1 MLTNNSVQAEADKN
15 QSLVIRLPR
24 TLSYL
29 ETWGFGLTGHVG
41 WIGTA
46 PIIHAALG
54 PKAILVW
61 LFGTIISFLLNLQ
74 VQSLGRHWPDVAGGT
89 PNYTTRLLK
98 NFPGLG
104 RYVALGYFFSWAA
117 APALYAIIL
126 TNLIKVNFET
136 LGISCPETLLK
147 VVFTAIPFIVAFSG
161 SRALALLHL
170 FFVFPAILLL
180 LLFCI
185 QGVIWLGFSTASLEF
200 TPTSTH
206 SLSFE
211 EWAKWFFLA
220 SYSIYACETTSS
232 FVADSHHPYKTLRF
246 LTVAAWLI
254 PPVFLGASWVLM
266 CSAPNPTI
274 GDDAFLNM
282 VAASKPFWG
291 ENASFLVTLLITVS
305 CLLSSAT
312 AVSNSPR
319 ILYQLA
325 LDRQLSPIFALVS
338 RQGVLGPAILIT
350 FLLSLL
356 CLNLGNVSQL
366 VTVAGTC
373 YLVSIMGLH
382 LGLWLCRGK
391 PQVLWPWWSLGF
403 FFVEAVV
410 LIVGGL
416 AWNWRDFLVGLL
428 LPIVLMIGDVALR
441 RLRFAPLHL
450 EWWTQRYYTRPNK
463 NNSDFLVLQ
472 VVVLVSLICITATS
486 SWVIR
491 NLLDR
496 VSNNPQNS
504 LLAIL
509 LVTLSFI
516 GVAIACWTTLPQ
528 IVAID
533 EARKQAKNLFI
544 TTLDTVP
551 DTVLVLD
558 ENGRIC
564 QTNAAA
570 EELFQTTVQQL
581 LGKKLNQLLICYRGK
596 PEEWSIRTEQTLKIN
611 QGLRIVEATISQPF
625 NAQQREYVVIVR
637 DITKRKLVEEEL
649 VQYRYQLEQMVLERT
664 IELIRVN
671 QQLEQDIIKRQQ
683 AQEQLLHNSLH
694 DGLTGLPNQRLFM
707 ERVQRAIERTKH
719 QPKNYLFAVLFL
731 DLDRFK
737 VVNDS
742 LGHLLGNQLLIAIS
756 HRLKSVLRVVDIV
769 ARFGGDEFTILIE
782 EIEDIST
789 AIQVAERIKKVLA
802 LPFQLN
808 EHRVFTNVS
817 IGIALSKADYEQ
829 AAQILRDADVAMY
842 CAKALGKARYEVFD
856 PKMHEGASLL
866 LELETALRHALIKQE
881 EFRLDYQPIV
891 SLTTGK
897 ITGFEALIR
906 WYHPERGLISPQDFI
921 PLAEETGM
929 IVSIGQWVLYEACH
943 QMHTWHQKFP
953 TSLPLTISVNFSGKQ
968 ITQPDVFKQVK
979 HILQETGLKPYSL
992 KLEITE
998 TFLMDNFELA
1008 TTVLSQL
1015 TELNVEMHMD
1025 DFGTG
1030 YSSLSYIH
1038 RLPIKTLKIDRSF
1051 VTNIGSR
1058 GENLEIVRAIV
1069 TLAHNLNMSVTAE
1082 GIETVDQLA
1091 QLKALQCDYGQG
1103 YFFLPPMESAEVEIL
1118 LAANLC
1124 NKNFLKR

>member
-1 MLTNNSVQAEADKN
+1 MLTNNSVQVEKN
-15 QSLVIRLPR
+15 QHLVIRLPR

-61 LFGTIISFLLNLQ
+61 FFGAIVSFLLNLQ

-98 NFPGLG
+98 DFPGLG

-126 TNLIKVNFET
+126 TNLIKVNFEP

-147 VVFTAIPFIVAFSG
+147 VVFTTVPFIVAFSG

-180 LLFCI
+180 FLFCT
-185 QGVIWLGFSTASLEF
+185 QGIVWLAFSTASF
-200 TPTSTH
+200 KFIPTSTD
-206 SLSFE
+206 SLSFQ

-232 FVADSHHPYKTLRF
+232 FVADSRHPYKTLRF
-246 LTVAAWLI
+246 LSVAAWLI

-266 CSAPNPTI
+266 CSAPDPTM
-274 GDDAFLNM
+274 GDDAFLNL

-325 LDRQLSPIFALVS
+325 LDKQLSPIFALVS
-338 RQGVLGPAILIT
+338 RQSVLGPAILLT
-350 FLLSLL
+350 FLISLL
-356 CLNLGNVSQL
+356 CLNLGNISQL

-382 LGLWLCRGK
+382 LGLWLCRDK
-391 PQVLWPWWSLGF
+391 PQVLWPWWSLSF

-428 LPIVLMIGDVALR
+428 LPIVLNLGDVALR
-441 RLRFAPLHL
+441 RLSFAPLQP
-450 EWWTQRYYTRPNK
+450 EWWAQLYNARTSKK
-463 NNSDFLVLQ
+463 NADFVVLQ
-472 VVVLVSLICITATS
+472 VIVLVSLICISVTS
-486 SWVIR
+486 SWILR
-491 NLLDR
+491 NLLDKF
-496 VSNNPQNS
+496 SNTPQNS

-509 LVTLSFI
+509 LVTLSFA

-558 ENGRIC
+558 ENGTIC

-570 EELFQTTVQQL
+570 EELFQTNIQQL
-581 LGKKLNQLLICYRGK
+581 LGQKLNQLLICYRGK
-596 PEEWSIRTEQTLKIN
+596 PEQWSIRSEQTLKIN
-611 QGLRIVEATISQPF
+611 QGIRIVESTISQPF
-625 NAQQREYVVIVR
+625 NSQLREYVVIVR
-637 DITKRKLVEEEL
+637 DITTRKLVEEEL

-664 IELIRVN
+664 IELIKVN

-707 ERVQRAIERTKH
+707 ERVQRAIECTKEH
-719 QPKNYLFAVLFL
+719 NNYLFAVLFL

-756 HRLKSVLRVVDIV
+756 HRLKTVLRVGDIV

-808 EHRVFTNVS
+808 EHRVFTNAS

-856 PKMHEGASLL
+856 QKMHEGAALL
-866 LELETALRHALIKQE
+866 LDLETALRNALLKQE
-881 EFRLDYQPIV
+881 EFHLDYQPIV
-891 SLTTGK
+891 SLITGK
-897 ITGFEALIR
+897 IIGFEALIR
-906 WYHPERGLISPQDFI
+906 WYHPERGFISPQDFI

-929 IVSIGQWVLYEACH
+929 IVSIGQWVLYEACQ
-943 QMHTWHQKFP
+943 QMHAWHKQFP
-953 TSLPLTISVNFSGKQ
+953 TSRPLTISVNFSGKQ

-979 HILQETGLKPYSL
+979 DILQQTGLEPCCL

-998 TFLMDNFELA
+998 SLLMDNFELA
-1008 TTVLSQL
+1008 NTVLSQL
-1015 TELNVEMHMD
+1015 TALNVELHMD

-1030 YSSLSYIH
+1030 YSSLSYLH
-1038 RLPIKTLKIDRSF
+1038 RLPIKTIKIDRSF
-1051 VTNIGSR
+1051 VTTIGSQ
-1058 GENLEIVRAIV
+1058 GENLEIIRAIV
-1069 TLAHNLNMSVTAE
+1069 TLAHSLNMSVTAE
-1082 GIETVDQLA
+1082 GIETVEQLA

-1103 YFFLPPMESAEVEIL
+1103 YFFLPPMKSAEVEIV
-1118 LAANLC
+1118 LAAQVGS
-1124 NKNFLKR
+1124 KDFLKT

>member
-1 MLTNNSVQAEADKN
+1 MLTNNSLQSDKN
-15 QSLVIRLPR
+15 QHLLIRLPR

-54 PKAILVW
+54 SKAILVW
-61 LFGTIISFLLNLQ
+61 FFGTIISFILNLQ

-126 TNLIKVNFET
+126 TNLIKGNFDQ
-136 LGISCPETLLK
+136 LGISCPEILLK
-147 VVFTAIPFIVAFSG
+147 IAFTAIPFIVAFSG

-180 LLFCI
+180 LLFCT
-185 QGVIWLGFSTASLEF
+185 QGVIWLASSTASFKFIL
-200 TPTSTH
+200 TSTD

-232 FVADSHHPYKTLRF
+232 FVADSRHPYKTLRF
-246 LTVAAWLI
+246 LSVAAWLI
-254 PPVFLGASWVLM
+254 PPVFLGGSWVLM
-266 CSAPNPTI
+266 CSVQNPTI
-274 GDDAFLNM
+274 GDDAFLIL

-291 ENASFLVTLLITVS
+291 EHAPFLVTLLITVS

-325 LDRQLSPIFALVS
+325 LDRQLSPIFAVVS
-338 RQGVLGPAILIT
+338 RQGVLGPAILVT

-356 CLNLGNVSQL
+356 CLNLGNIPQL

-373 YLVSIMGLH
+373 YLMSIMGLH
-382 LGLWLCRGK
+382 LGLWLCRDK
-391 PQVLWPWWSLGF
+391 SQVLWPWWSLGF

-416 AWNWRDFLVGLL
+416 AWNWKDFSMGLL
-428 LPIVLMIGDVALR
+428 LPIVLIIADVALR
-441 RLRFAPLHL
+441 RLRFAPLHP
-450 EWWTQRYYTRPNK
+450 EWWTQRYDTK
-463 NNSDFLVLQ
+463 FSQNNPDFVVLQ
-472 VVVLVSLICITATS
+472 VIILVLLICITAIS
-486 SWVIR
+486 SWVLR
-491 NLLDR
+491 DLLDKIP
-496 VSNNPQNS
+496 NNLQNS

-509 LVTLSFI
+509 LVTLSFT

-544 TTLDTVP
+544 TTLNTVP

-558 ENGRIC
+558 ENGIIC

-570 EELFQTTVQQL
+570 EELFQITVQQL
-581 LGKKLNQLLICYRGK
+581 LGQKLNQLLICYRGK
-596 PEEWSIRTEQTLKIN
+596 PEQWSIISEQTLKIN
-611 QGLRIVEATISQPF
+611 QGLRIVESTISQPF
-625 NAQQREYVVIVR
+625 NSQLREYVVIVR

-649 VQYRYQLEQMVLERT
+649 IQYRYQLEQMVLERT
-664 IELIRVN
+664 IELIKVN

-683 AQEQLLHNSLH
+683 TQEKLLHNSLH

-707 ERVQRAIERTKH
+707 QRVQRTIESAK
-719 QPKNYLFAVLFL
+719 QQNNYLFAVLLL

-742 LGHLLGNQLLIAIS
+742 LGHLIGNQLLIAIS
-756 HRLKSVLRVVDIV
+756 RRLKSVLRVGDTV

-782 EIEDIST
+782 KIEDIST
-789 AIQVAERIKKVLA
+789 AIQIAERIKKVLA

-808 EHRVFTNVS
+808 EHRVFTNAS
-817 IGIALSKADYEQ
+817 IGIALSKADYDQ

-842 CAKALGKARYEVFD
+842 CAKALGKACYQVFD
-856 PKMHEGASLL
+856 QKMYEGASSL
-866 LELETALRHALIKQE
+866 LELETALRNALLKQE
-881 EFRLDYQPIV
+881 EFRLDYQPII

-897 ITGFEALIR
+897 IIGFEALIR
-906 WYHPERGLISPQDFI
+906 WHHPKRGLISPQDFI

-929 IVSIGQWVLYEACH
+929 IVTIGQWVLYKACH
-943 QMHTWHQKFP
+943 QMHIWHKQFP

-968 ITQPDVFKQVK
+968 IMQPDVFKQVK
-979 HILQETGLKPYSL
+979 HILQSTGLKPCSL

-998 TFLMDNFELA
+998 TLLMDNFELA

-1015 TELNVEMHMD
+1015 TALNVELHMD

-1030 YSSLSYIH
+1030 YSSLSYLH

-1051 VTNIGSR
+1051 VNNIGSQ
-1058 GENLEIVRAIV
+1058 GENLEIIRAIV

-1082 GIETVDQLA
+1082 GIETVEQLA

-1118 LAANLC
+1118 FAANLC
-1124 NKNFLKR
+1124 GKNFLKR

>member
-1 MLTNNSVQAEADKN
+1 MLTQNSIPTEKN
-15 QSLVIRLPR
+15 QNLVIRLPR

-61 LFGTIISFLLNLQ
+61 FVGTIVSFLLNLQ

-98 NFPGLG
+98 NFPGFG

-147 VVFTAIPFIVAFSG
+147 VLFTAIPFILAFSG
-161 SRALALLHL
+161 TRALALLHL

-180 LLFCI
+180 LLFSI
-185 QGVIWLGFSTASLEF
+185 QGVLWFASLPTSF
-200 TPTSTH
+200 KLISTSTH
-206 SLSFE
+206 SLSFQ

-232 FVADSHHPYKTLRF
+232 FVADSHHPYKTLKF

-254 PPVFLGASWVLM
+254 PPVFLGGSWVLM

-274 GDDAFLNM
+274 GEDAFLNL

-291 ENASFLVTLLITVS
+291 ESASFLVTLLITVS

-325 LDRQLSPIFALVS
+325 LDRQISSIFALVS
-338 RQGVLGPAILIT
+338 RQGVLGPAIFVT
-350 FLLSLL
+350 FLISLL

-373 YLVSIMGLH
+373 YLMSIMGLH

-428 LPIVLMIGDVALR
+428 LPILLMIGDVGLR
-441 RLRFAPLHL
+441 RLRFAPLQL
-450 EWWTQRYYTRPNK
+450 ESWTQRYYTWSSR
-463 NNSDFLVLQ
+463 NNSDFLILQ
-472 VVVLVSLICITATS
+472 VIVLVSLICITATS

-491 NLLDR
+491 DLLGR
-496 VSNNPQNS
+496 VSDNPQNS

-509 LVTLSFI
+509 LVTLSLI

-533 EARKQAKNLFI
+533 EARKQAKSLFI

-558 ENGRIC
+558 ENGKIC

-570 EELFQTTVQQL
+570 EKLFQTNVQEL
-581 LGKKLNQLLICYRGK
+581 LGQNLNELLVCYHGK
-596 PEEWSIRTEQTLKIN
+596 PKQWSIRTEQTLKIN
-611 QGLRIVEATISQPF
+611 QGLRIVESTISQPF
-625 NAQQREYVVIVR
+625 NSQLREYVVIIR

-649 VQYRYQLEQMVLERT
+649 IQYRYQLEKLVLERT
-664 IELIRVN
+664 VELIRVN

-707 ERVQRAIERTKH
+707 ERVQQAIERTK
-719 QPKNYLFAVLFL
+719 QQNNYLFAVLFL

-756 HRLKSVLRVVDIV
+756 HRLKSVLRTGDIV

-782 EIEDIST
+782 DIEDIDI

-802 LPFQLN
+802 LPFELN
-808 EHRVFTNVS
+808 EHLVFTNAS
-817 IGIALSKADYEQ
+817 IGIALSKPDYEQ
-829 AAQILRDADVAMY
+829 SAHILRDADVAMY
-842 CAKALGKARYEVFD
+842 RAKSLGKARYEVFD
-856 PKMHEGASLL
+856 QKMYEGASLL
-866 LELETALRHALIKQE
+866 LELETALRNALLKQK
-881 EFRLDYQPIV
+881 EFRLNYQPII
-891 SLTTGK
+891 SLITGK
-897 ITGFEALIR
+897 IIGFEALIR
-906 WYHPERGLISPQDFI
+906 WYHPKRGLISPQDFI

-929 IVSIGQWVLYEACH
+929 IVSIGQWVLFEACQ
-943 QMHTWHQKFP
+943 QMHRWHQKFP
-953 TSLPLTISVNFSGKQ
+953 SSLPLTISVNFSGKQ

-979 HILQETGLKPYSL
+979 HILQETGLKPCSL

-998 TFLMDNFELA
+998 TLLMDNFELA

-1015 TELNVEMHMD
+1015 TELNVEMHID

-1030 YSSLSYIH
+1030 YSSLSYLH

-1082 GIETVDQLA
+1082 GIETVEQLA

-1103 YFFLPPMESAEVEIL
+1103 YFFLRPMESAEVEML

-1124 NKNFLKR
+1124 SKNFLKR

>member
-1 MLTNNSVQAEADKN
+1 MTSNDSLQAEKN
-15 QSLVIRLPR
+15 QHLEMRLPR

-54 PKAILVW
+54 SKAILVW
-61 LFGTIISFLLNLQ
+61 LFGTIVSFLLNLQ

-98 NFPGLG
+98 KFPGLG

-136 LGISCPETLLK
+136 LNISCPETFLK

-180 LLFCI
+180 FLFCI
-185 QGVIWLGFSTASLEF
+185 QGVVWLTFSSTSLNLLPASI
-200 TPTSTH
+200 H

-232 FVADSHHPYKTLRF
+232 FVADSHNPDKTLKF

-254 PPVFLGASWVLM
+254 PPVFLGSSWILT
-266 CSAPNPTI
+266 CSAHNPAI
-274 GDDAFLNM
+274 GDDVFLNLL
-282 VAASKPFWG
+282 AASVPFWG
-291 ENASFLVTLLITVS
+291 KYASFLVTLLITVS

-312 AVSNSPR
+312 AVCNSPR

-325 LDRQLSPIFALVS
+325 LDGQLSEIFTVVS
-338 RQGVLGPAILIT
+338 RQGVLGPAILVAFI
-350 FLLSLL
+350 LSLL

-373 YLVSIMGLH
+373 YLLSIMGLH
-382 LGLWLCRGK
+382 LGLWLCRGQ
-391 PQVLWPWWSLGF
+391 PEVLWPWWSLGF

-416 AWNWRDFLVGLL
+416 AWNSRDFLVGLF
-428 LPIVLMIGDVALR
+428 LPIALMLADAVLS
-441 RLRFAPLHL
+441 RLRLAVLHPK
-450 EWWTQRYYTRPNK
+450 WWKERYDAKSSR
-463 NNSDFLVLQ
+463 NNPDFVVLQ
-472 VVVLVSLICITATS
+472 VIVLVSLICITATS
-486 SWVIR
+486 SWFIR
-491 NLLDR
+491 DLLGK
-496 VSNNPQNS
+496 VTNNTPNS

-509 LVTLSFI
+509 LVTLSFT

-558 ENGRIC
+558 EDGMIC

-570 EELFQTTVQQL
+570 EELFELSVQQL
-581 LGKKLNQLLICYRGK
+581 VGQNLNQLLMCYHGK
-596 PEEWSIRTEQTLKIN
+596 PEQWSIRSEQTLKIN
-611 QGLRIVEATISQPF
+611 QGLRIVESTVSRRF
-625 NAQQREYVVIVR
+625 NPQLREYVVIVR
-637 DITKRKLVEEEL
+637 DITQRKVAEEEL
-649 VQYRYQLEQMVLERT
+649 VQYRCQLEQLVLERT

-671 QQLEQDIIKRQQ
+671 QQLQQDIIKRQE
-683 AQEQLLHNSLH
+683 AQEKLLHNSLH
-694 DGLTGLPNQRLFM
+694 DGLTGLPNQSLFIQ
-707 ERVQRAIERTKH
+707 RVQQSIERTKH
-719 QPKNYLFAVLFL
+719 DKNYLFAVLFL

-756 HRLKSVLRVVDIV
+756 HRLKSVIRAGDIV

-782 EIEDIST
+782 EIDDLNT
-789 AIQVAERIKKVLA
+789 ATHIAERIKKVLA

-808 EHRVFTNVS
+808 EHRVFTNAS
-817 IGIALSKADYEQ
+817 IGIAFSKADYQQ
-829 AAQILRDADVAMY
+829 AAQIIRDADVAMY
-842 CAKALGKARYEVFD
+842 SAKALGKARYEVFD
-856 PKMHEGASLL
+856 QKMHEGASLL
-866 LELETALRHALIKQE
+866 LELETALRHALLLKQE
-881 EFRLDYQPIV
+881 EFRLYYQPIV
-891 SLTTGK
+891 SLLTGK
-897 ITGFEALIR
+897 IIGFEALIR
-906 WYHPERGLISPQDFI
+906 WHHPQRGIVSPHDFI

-929 IVSIGQWVLYEACH
+929 IVNIGQWVLYQACH
-943 QMHTWHQKFP
+943 QMHTWHQQFP
-953 TSLPLTISVNFSGKQ
+953 SSLNLTISVNFSGKQ
-968 ITQPDVFKQVK
+968 ITQPDIFKQVK
-979 HILQETGLKPYSL
+979 QTLQQTGLEPCSL

-998 TFLMDNFELA
+998 SLLMDNFELA

-1015 TELNVEMHMD
+1015 NALNVELHMD

-1030 YSSLSYIH
+1030 YSSLNYLH
-1038 RLPIKTLKIDRSF
+1038 RLPIKTIKIDRSF
-1051 VTNIGSR
+1051 VNNIGSR

-1082 GIETVDQLA
+1082 GIETVEQLA

-1103 YFFLPPMESAEVEIL
+1103 YFFLPPMQSAEVERI
-1118 LAANLC
+1118 LAANFCYKDLLR
-1124 NKNFLKR
+1124 N

>member
-1 MLTNNSVQAEADKN
+1 MVSNDSVQAEKN
-15 QSLVIRLPR
+15 QDLVTRLPR

-61 LFGTIISFLLNLQ
+61 FFGTIISFLLNLQ
-74 VQSLGRHWPDVAGGT
+74 VKSLGRHWINVSGGT

-126 TNLIKVNFET
+126 TNLIKVNFEP

-147 VVFTAIPFIVAFSG
+147 FVFTAIPFIVAFSG
-161 SRALALLHL
+161 TRALALLHL

-185 QGVIWLGFSTASLEF
+185 QGVIWLAFSTASF
-200 TPTSTH
+200 KFISTSTH

-232 FVADSHHPYKTLRF
+232 FVADSRHPYKTLRF

-266 CSAPNPTI
+266 CSAPNPKI
-274 GDDAFLNM
+274 DSDVFLNL

-291 ENASFLVTLLITVS
+291 EYAPFLVTLLISVS

-325 LDRQLSPIFALVS
+325 LDRQLSPIFAVVS
-338 RQGVLGPAILIT
+338 PQGVLGPGILVT
-350 FLLSLL
+350 FILSLF
-356 CLNLGNVSQL
+356 CLNLGNISQL

-373 YLVSIMGLH
+373 YLTSIMGLH

-391 PQVLWPWWSLGF
+391 PEVLWPWWSLGF
-403 FFVEAVV
+403 FLVEAVV

-416 AWNWRDFLVGLL
+416 AWNWRHLLVGLL
-428 LPIVLMIGDVALR
+428 LPIVLIIGDIALR
-441 RLRFAPLHL
+441 DLRFAPLHPK
-450 EWWTQRYYTRPNK
+450 WWIQRYNTRSSR
-463 NNSDFLVLQ
+463 NNPDFVILQ
-472 VVVLVSLICITATS
+472 MIVLVSLICITATI
-486 SWVIR
+486 SWLLR
-491 NLLDR
+491 DLLDKL
-496 VSNNPQNS
+496 SNNPSNS

-509 LVTLSFI
+509 LVTLSFM
-516 GVAIACWTTLPQ
+516 GVAIASWTTLPQ
-528 IVAID
+528 IVAIN

-551 DTVLVLD
+551 DSVLLLD
-558 ENGRIC
+558 KNGIIC
-564 QTNAAA
+564 QTNVAA
-570 EELFQTTVQQL
+570 EDLFQTTIQPL
-581 LGKKLNQLLICYRGK
+581 LGQNLNQLLISYRGK
-596 PEEWSIRTEQTLKIN
+596 PEQWSIRSEQTLKIN
-611 QGLRIVEATISQPF
+611 QGLRIVESTISQQF
-625 NAQQREYVVIVR
+625 NYWLREYVVVVR
-637 DITKRKLVEEEL
+637 DITKSKLVEKEL
-649 VQYRYQLEQMVLERT
+649 VQYRYQFERLVLERT
-664 IELIRVN
+664 IELTRVN
-671 QQLEQDIIKRQQ
+671 QELEQDIIKRQQ
-683 AQEQLLHNSLH
+683 VQEQLLHNSLH

-707 ERVQRAIERTKH
+707 ERVQQAIERTK
-719 QPKNYLFAVLFL
+719 QQNNYLFAVLFV
-731 DLDRFK
+731 DLDHFK
-737 VVNDS
+737 AVNDT
-742 LGHLLGNQLLIAIS
+742 LGHLVGNQLLIAIS
-756 HRLKSVLRVVDIV
+756 HRLKSILKVGDIV

-802 LPFQLN
+802 SPFQLN
-808 EHRVFTNVS
+808 EHRVLANAS
-817 IGIALSKADYEQ
+817 IGIALSRKDYDQ
-829 AAQILRDADVAMY
+829 AEEILRDADVAMY
-842 CAKALGKARYEVFD
+842 SAKTLGKARYEVFD
-856 PKMHEGASLL
+856 PKMHEGASSL
-866 LELETALRHALIKQE
+866 LELETALRNVLLKQE
-881 EFRLDYQPIV
+881 EFRLDYQPII

-897 ITGFEALIR
+897 IIGFEALIR
-906 WYHPERGLISPQDFI
+906 WDHPKRGLISPQDFI
-921 PLAEETGM
+921 PLAEESGM
-929 IVSIGQWVLYEACH
+929 IVSIGQWVLYEACR
-943 QMHTWHQKFP
+943 QMHTWHKQFP
-953 TSLPLTISVNFSGKQ
+953 TSEPLTISVNFSGKQ
-968 ITQPDVFKQVK
+968 ITQPDAFKKVQY
-979 HILQETGLKPYSL
+979 ILQKTGLQPSSL

-998 TFLMDNFELA
+998 SLLMDNFELA
-1008 TTVLSQL
+1008 TTVLYQL
-1015 TELNVEMHMD
+1015 TALNVELHMD

-1030 YSSLSYIH
+1030 YSSLSYLH
-1038 RLPIKTLKIDRSF
+1038 HLPIKTLKIDRSF
-1051 VTNIGSR
+1051 VSNIGSQ
-1058 GENLEIVRAIV
+1058 GENLKIIRAIV

-1082 GIETVDQLA
+1082 GIETVEQLA

-1103 YFFLPPMESAEVEIL
+1103 YFFLPPMQSAEVEIL

-1124 NKNFLKR
+1124 SKNFLKI

>member
-1 MLTNNSVQAEADKN
+1 MVTNNSVHEEIN
-15 QSLVIRLPR
+15 QHLVIRLPR

-46 PIIHAALG
+46 PMIHAALG

-61 LFGTIISFLLNLQ
+61 FFGTIISFLLNLQ
-74 VQSLGRHWPDVAGGT
+74 VQSLGRHWSDVAGGT

-126 TNLIKVNFET
+126 TKLIKVNFEP

-147 VVFTAIPFIVAFSG
+147 VAFTAIPFIVAFSG
-161 SRALALLHL
+161 SRALTLLHL
-170 FFVFPAILLL
+170 FFVLPAILLL
-180 LLFCI
+180 LLFCT
-185 QGVIWLGFSTASLEF
+185 QGVVWLASSTDSLKF
-200 TPTSTH
+200 IPTSTD
-206 SLSFE
+206 SLSFG
-211 EWAKWFFLA
+211 EWAKWFFVA

-232 FVADSHHPYKTLRF
+232 FVADSRHPYKTLKF

-254 PPVFLGASWVLM
+254 PIVFFGGSWVLM
-266 CSAPNPTI
+266 YSPRNPKI
-274 GDDAFLNM
+274 DDAFLNL

-291 ENASFLVTLLITVS
+291 EHAPFLVTLLISIS

-325 LDRQLSPIFALVS
+325 LDKQLSPIFALVS
-338 RQGVLGPAILIT
+338 RQGVLGPAILVT
-350 FLLSLL
+350 FLISLL
-356 CLNLGNVSQL
+356 CLNLGNVPQL

-373 YLVSIMGLH
+373 YLMSIMGLH
-382 LGLWLCRGK
+382 LGLWLCRDK
-391 PQVLWPWWSLGF
+391 PQVLWPRWSLGF

-416 AWNWRDFLVGLL
+416 ASSRRDFLVGLL
-428 LPIVLMIGDVALR
+428 LPIVLIIGDVGLR
-441 RLRFAPLHL
+441 RLRFAPLHP
-450 EWWTQRYYTRPNK
+450 EWWTQRYDIRPTRNS
-463 NNSDFLVLQ
+463 SDFVVLQ
-472 VVVLVSLICITATS
+472 VIVLVSLICITTTS
-486 SWVIR
+486 SWIIR
-491 NLLDR
+491 DLLDR
-496 VSNNPQNS
+496 LSNNPKNS

-533 EARKQAKNLFI
+533 EARKQARNLFI

-558 ENGRIC
+558 ENGTIC

-570 EELFQTTVQQL
+570 EKLFQTNVQQL
-581 LGKKLNQLLICYRGK
+581 LGQKLNQLLICYRGK
-596 PEEWSIRTEQTLKIN
+596 PEQWSIRSEQTLKIN
-611 QGLRIVEATISQPF
+611 EGLRIVESTISQPF
-625 NAQQREYVVIVR
+625 NSPLREYIVIVR
-637 DITKRKLVEEEL
+637 DITKRKLIEEEL
-649 VQYRYQLEQMVLERT
+649 VQYRYQLEQMVIERT
-664 IELIRVN
+664 IKLIKVN
-671 QQLEQDIIKRQQ
+671 KQLEKDIIKRQQ
-683 AQEQLLHNSLH
+683 VQEQLQHNSLH
-694 DGLTGLPNQRLFM
+694 DGLTGLPNQRLFI
-707 ERVQRAIERTKH
+707 ERVQQAIERTK
-719 QPKNYLFAVLFL
+719 QQKNYFFAVLFL
-731 DLDRFK
+731 DIDRFK

-742 LGHLLGNQLLIAIS
+742 LGHLQGNQLLIAIS
-756 HRLKSVLRVVDIV
+756 HRLKSVLRVGDII

-782 EIEDIST
+782 EIEDISI
-789 AIQVAERIKKVLA
+789 AVQVAERIKKVLA
-802 LPFQLN
+802 LPFKLN
-808 EHRVFTNVS
+808 EHRVFTNAS

-842 CAKALGKARYEVFD
+842 CAKSLGKARYEVFD
-856 PKMHEGASLL
+856 PKMHESASLL
-866 LELETALRHALIKQE
+866 LELETALRSALLKQK
-881 EFRLDYQPIV
+881 EFSLNYQPII

-897 ITGFEALIR
+897 IIGFEALIR
-906 WYHPERGLISPQDFI
+906 WHHPERGLISPEDFI

-929 IVSIGQWVLYEACH
+929 IISIGQWVLYEACH
-943 QMHTWHQKFP
+943 QMHIWHKQFP
-953 TSLPLTISVNFSGKQ
+953 TSLPLTISVNFSAKQ
-968 ITQPDVFKQVK
+968 ITQPDVFKEVK
-979 HILQETGLKPYSL
+979 HILQETGLKPSSL

-998 TFLMDNFELA
+998 TLLMDNFELA
-1008 TTVLSQL
+1008 TTVFSQL
-1015 TELNVEMHMD
+1015 TALNVELHMD

-1030 YSSLSYIH
+1030 FSSLSYLH

-1051 VTNIGSR
+1051 ITNIGSR

-1082 GIETVDQLA
+1082 GIETVEQLA

-1103 YFFLPPMESAEVEIL
+1103 YFFLPPIECAEVEIL

-1124 NKNFLKR
+1124 YKNFLRT

>member
-1 MLTNNSVQAEADKN
+1 MVTNNSVHEEIN
-15 QSLVIRLPR
+15 QHLGIRLPR

-46 PIIHAALG
+46 PMIHAALG

-61 LFGTIISFLLNLQ
+61 FFGTIISFLLNLQ

-126 TNLIKVNFET
+126 TDLIKVSFEP

-170 FFVFPAILLL
+170 FFVLPAILLL
-180 LLFCI
+180 LLFCT
-185 QGVIWLGFSTASLEF
+185 QGVVWLAFSPDSF
-200 TPTSTH
+200 KFSPTNTD

-232 FVADSHHPYKTLRF
+232 FVADSRHPYKTLRF
-246 LTVAAWLI
+246 LSVAAWLI
-254 PPVFLGASWVLM
+254 PPVFLGGSWVLM
-266 CSAPNPTI
+266 CSAPDPTI
-274 GDDAFLNM
+274 STNAFFIL
-282 VAASKPFWG
+282 VEASIPFWG
-291 ENASFLVTLLITVS
+291 EHAPFLVTLLITVS

-325 LDRQLSPIFALVS
+325 LDKQLSPIFALVS
-338 RQGVLGPAILIT
+338 RQGVLAPAILVT
-350 FLLSLL
+350 FIISLL
-356 CLNLGNVSQL
+356 CLNLGNVFQL

-373 YLVSIMGLH
+373 YLMSIMGLH
-382 LGLWLCRGK
+382 LGLWLCRDK

-416 AWNWRDFLVGLL
+416 AWSRRDFLVGLL
-428 LPIVLMIGDVALR
+428 LPIVLIIGDVGLR
-441 RLRFAPLHL
+441 RLKFAPLHP
-450 EWWTQRYYTRPNK
+450 EWWTQRYDIRSSR
-463 NNSDFLVLQ
+463 NNSDFVVLQ
-472 VVVLVSLICITATS
+472 VIVLVSLICITATS

-491 NLLDR
+491 ALLDR
-496 VSNNPQNS
+496 LPNNPQNS

-509 LVTLSFI
+509 LVTLSFM

-533 EARKQAKNLFI
+533 EARKQARNLFI

-558 ENGRIC
+558 ENGTIC

-570 EELFQTTVQQL
+570 EKLFQTNVQQL
-581 LGKKLNQLLICYRGK
+581 LGQSLNQLLISYRGK
-596 PEEWSIRTEQTLKIN
+596 PEQWSIRSEQTLKIN
-611 QGLRIVEATISQPF
+611 ENLRIVESTISQPF
-625 NAQQREYVVIVR
+625 SSQLREYIVIVR
-637 DITKRKLVEEEL
+637 DITKRKLIEEEL
-649 VQYRYQLEQMVLERT
+649 VQYRYHLEQMVIERT
-664 IELIRVN
+664 IELIKVN
-671 QQLEQDIIKRQQ
+671 KQLEKDIIKRQQ
-683 AQEQLLHNSLH
+683 VQEQLLYNSLH
-694 DGLTGLPNQRLFM
+694 DGLTGLPNQRLFI
-707 ERVQRAIERTKH
+707 ERVQQAIERTK
-719 QPKNYLFAVLFL
+719 QQKNYFFAVLFL
-731 DLDRFK
+731 DIDRFK

-742 LGHLLGNQLLIAIS
+742 LGHLQGNQLLIAIS
-756 HRLKSVLRVVDIV
+756 DRLKSVLRVGDII

-782 EIEDIST
+782 EIENIST
-789 AIQVAERIKKVLA
+789 AVQVAERIKKVLTS
-802 LPFQLN
+802 PFKLN
-808 EHRVFTNVS
+808 EHRVFTNAS

-842 CAKALGKARYEVFD
+842 CAKSLGKARYEVFD
-856 PKMHEGASLL
+856 PKMHESASLL
-866 LELETALRHALIKQE
+866 LELETALRSALLKQK
-881 EFRLDYQPIV
+881 EFSLNYQPII

-897 ITGFEALIR
+897 IIGFEALIR
-906 WYHPERGLISPQDFI
+906 WHHPERGLISPEDFI

-929 IVSIGQWVLYEACH
+929 IISIGQWVLYEACH
-943 QMHTWHQKFP
+943 QMHIWHKQFP

-968 ITQPDVFKQVK
+968 ITQPDVFKEVK
-979 HILQETGLKPYSL
+979 HILQETGLKPSSL

-998 TFLMDNFELA
+998 TLLMDNFELA
-1008 TTVLSQL
+1008 TIVLSQL
-1015 TELNVEMHMD
+1015 TALNVELHMD

-1030 YSSLSYIH
+1030 FSSLSYLH

-1082 GIETVDQLA
+1082 GIETVEQLA

-1103 YFFLPPMESAEVEIL
+1103 YFFLPPIECAEVEIL

-1124 NKNFLKR
+1124 YKDFLKT

>member
-1 MLTNNSVQAEADKN
+1 MLTKNPLQAEKN
-15 QSLVIRLPR
+15 QRLVMPLPR

-98 NFPGLG
+98 NFPSLG

-126 TNLIKVNFET
+126 TDLIKVNFET
-136 LGISCPETLLK
+136 LGISCPETFLK
-147 VVFTAIPFIVAFSG
+147 VLFTVIPFILAFSG
-161 SRALALLHL
+161 TRALALLHL

-180 LLFCI
+180 LLFCF
-185 QGVIWLGFSTASLEF
+185 QGVVWSAFSTTSFKLIL
-200 TPTSTH
+200 TSTD

-232 FVADSHHPYKTLRF
+232 FVADSRHPYKTLQF

-254 PPVFLGASWVLM
+254 PAVFLGASWVLM

-274 GDDAFLNM
+274 DNAFLTL
-282 VAASKPFWG
+282 VTASKPFWG
-291 ENASFLVTLLITVS
+291 ESAFFIVTLLITVS
-305 CLLSSAT
+305 CFLSAAT

-325 LDRQLSPIFALVS
+325 LDDQLSPLFALVS
-338 RQGVLGPAILIT
+338 PQGVLGPAILVT

-356 CLNLGNVSQL
+356 CLNLGNVPQL

-373 YLVSIMGLH
+373 YLVSVMGLH

-391 PQVLWPWWSLGF
+391 PQVLWPWWSLSF
-403 FFVEAVV
+403 FCIEAVV

-428 LPIVLMIGDVALR
+428 LPIILMIGDVPLR
-441 RLRFAPLHL
+441 RLNLEPLHL
-450 EWWTQRYYTRPNK
+450 KWWRQNYNVRSSR
-463 NNSDFLVLQ
+463 NNQDFVVLQ
-472 VVVLVSLICITATS
+472 VIVLISLICITATS
-486 SWVIR
+486 SWLLR
-491 NLLDR
+491 DLLDK
-496 VSNNPQNS
+496 NYHNIHNS

-509 LVTLSFI
+509 LVTLSVA

-533 EARKQAKNLFI
+533 NARKQAKSLFI

-558 ENGRIC
+558 ESGKIC
-564 QTNAAA
+564 ETNAAS

-581 LGKKLNQLLICYRGK
+581 IGKNLNQLLICYRGK
-596 PEEWSIRTEQTLKIN
+596 PEQWSIRSEQTLKIN
-611 QGLRIVEATISQPF
+611 QGLRIVESTISQPF
-625 NAQQREYVVIVR
+625 NSQLREYVVIIR
-637 DITKRKLVEEEL
+637 DITKRKLVEKEL
-649 VQYRYQLEQMVLERT
+649 VQYRHQLEQMVLERT
-664 IELIRVN
+664 VELIRVN

-694 DGLTGLPNQRLFM
+694 DGLTGLPNQRLFL
-707 ERVQRAIERTKH
+707 ERVQRAIEGTKE
-719 QPKNYLFAVLFL
+719 QNKYLFAVLFL

-742 LGHLLGNQLLIAIS
+742 LGHLLGNQLLIEIS
-756 HRLKSVLRVVDIV
+756 HRLKSVLRLGDIV

-808 EHRVFTNVS
+808 EHRVFTNAS

-829 AAQILRDADVAMY
+829 AAQILRDADMAMY
-842 CAKALGKARYEVFD
+842 CAKSLGKARYEVFD
-856 PKMHEGASLL
+856 PKMHESASLL
-866 LELETALRHALIKQE
+866 LELETALRNALLKQE
-881 EFRLDYQPIV
+881 EFCLNYQPII

-897 ITGFEALIR
+897 IIGFEALIR
-906 WYHPERGLISPQDFI
+906 WHHPERGLISPEDFI

-943 QMHTWHQKFP
+943 QMHKWHKQFP
-953 TSLPLTISVNFSGKQ
+953 SSLPLTMSVNFSGKQ

-979 HILQETGLKPYSL
+979 DILEQTGLKPCSL

-998 TFLMDNFELA
+998 TLLMDNFELA

-1015 TELNVEMHMD
+1015 TTLNVELHMD

-1030 YSSLSYIH
+1030 YSSLNYLH

-1051 VTNIGSR
+1051 VSNIGSR

-1082 GIETVDQLA
+1082 GIETVEQLA

-1103 YFFLPPMESAEVEIL
+1103 YFFLPAMEGAEVEIL
-1118 LAANLC
+1118 LATNLC
-1124 NKNFLKR
+1124 YKNFLKR

>member
-1 MLTNNSVQAEADKN
+1 MVTNNSVQAEKT
-15 QSLVIRLPR
+15 QHLVIRLPR

-61 LFGTIISFLLNLQ
+61 LFGTIISFLLNFQ

-89 PNYTTRLLK
+89 PNYTTRLLH

-104 RYVALGYFFSWAA
+104 RYLALGYFFSWAA

-136 LGISCPETLLK
+136 LDIYCPENFLK
-147 VVFTAIPFIVAFSG
+147 VLFTAIPFILAFSG
-161 SRALALLHL
+161 TRALALLHL
-170 FFVFPAILLL
+170 FFVFPAIILL
-180 LLFCI
+180 LLFCV
-185 QGVIWLGFSTASLEF
+185 QGVLWLAFSATSF
-200 TPTSTH
+200 QFIPTSTH

-232 FVADSHHPYKTLRF
+232 FVADSRHPYKTLRF

-254 PPVFLGASWVLM
+254 PAVFLGGSLVLM
-266 CSAPNPTI
+266 CSAPNPII
-274 GDDAFLNM
+274 GDDAFLNL

-291 ENASFLVTLLITVS
+291 DSASFLVTLIITIS

-325 LDRQLSPIFALVS
+325 LDGEISPVFALVS
-338 RQGVLGPAILIT
+338 PQGVLGPAILVT
-350 FLLSLL
+350 FILSLL
-356 CLNLGNVSQL
+356 CLNLANVPQL

-373 YLVSIMGLH
+373 YLLSIMGLH

-403 FFVEAVV
+403 FFVEAAV

-428 LPIVLMIGDVALR
+428 LPIGLMLGDVGVS
-441 RLRFAPLHL
+441 RLKLTPLHSK
-450 EWWTQRYYTRPNK
+450 WWTQHYDAKFSR
-463 NNSDFLVLQ
+463 NNQDFVVLQ
-472 VVVLVSLICITATS
+472 VIVLVTLICITAAS

-491 NLLDR
+491 DLLDTN
-496 VSNNPQNS
+496 SNDNHNS

-509 LVTLSFI
+509 LVTLSFT

-533 EARKQAKNLFI
+533 DARKQAKSLFI

-558 ENGRIC
+558 ENGKIC

-570 EELFQTTVQQL
+570 EELFQTNIQQL
-581 LGKKLNQLLICYRGK
+581 LGQKLNQLLVCYRGK
-596 PEEWSIRTEQTLKIN
+596 PEQWSIRSEQTLKIN
-611 QGLRIVEATISQPF
+611 KGLRIVESTISQPF
-625 NAQQREYVVIVR
+625 NSQLREYIVIVR
-637 DITKRKLVEEEL
+637 DITKRKLVEKEL
-649 VQYRYQLEQMVLERT
+649 VQYRLHLEQMVLERT

-694 DGLTGLPNQRLFM
+694 DELTGLPNQRLFI
-707 ERVQRAIERTKH
+707 ERVQRTIERSK
-719 QPKNYLFAVLFL
+719 QQNKYLFAVLFL

-742 LGHLLGNQLLIAIS
+742 LGHLMGNQLLIEIS
-756 HRLKSVLRVVDIV
+756 HRLKSVLRVGDIV

-782 EIEDIST
+782 DIEDIST

-808 EHRVFTNVS
+808 EHRVFTNAS
-817 IGIALSKADYEQ
+817 IGIAFSKPDYEQ
-829 AAQILRDADVAMY
+829 AAHILRDADVAMY

-866 LELETALRHALIKQE
+866 LELETALRNALLKQE
-881 EFRLDYQPIV
+881 EFRLHYQPII

-897 ITGFEALIR
+897 IIGFEALIR
-906 WYHPERGLISPQDFI
+906 WHHPKQGLISPQDFI

-929 IVSIGQWVLYEACH
+929 IVSIGQWVLYEACR
-943 QMHTWHQKFP
+943 QMYKWHKQFP
-953 TSLPLTISVNFSGKQ
+953 SSLPLTISVNFSGKQ
-968 ITQPDVFKQVK
+968 ITQPDVFTQVK
-979 HILQETGLKPYSL
+979 HILQESGLKPCSL

-1008 TTVLSQL
+1008 NTILSQL

-1030 YSSLSYIH
+1030 YSSLSYLH

-1051 VTNIGSR
+1051 VSNIGSR

-1082 GIETVDQLA
+1082 GIETVEQLA

-1103 YFFLPPMESAEVEIL
+1103 YFFLPPIEGAEVELL

-1124 NKNFLKR
+1124 SKNFLKR

>member
-1 MLTNNSVQAEADKN
+1 MVSNDSARAQKN
-15 QSLVIRLPR
+15 QHLLMRLPR

-54 PKAILVW
+54 SKAILVW
-61 LFGTIISFLLNLQ
+61 FFGTIISFLLNLQ
-74 VQSLGRHWPDVAGGT
+74 VQSLGRHWSDVAGGT

-126 TNLIKVNFET
+126 TDLIKDNFQP

-161 SRALALLHL
+161 TRALALLHL

-180 LLFCI
+180 FLFCT
-185 QGVIWLGFSTASLEF
+185 QGIISLAFSPDSWKCIA
-200 TPTSTH
+200 PSTH

-232 FVADSHHPYKTLRF
+232 FVADSRHPYKTLRF
-246 LTVAAWLI
+246 LTIAAWLI
-254 PPVFLGASWVLM
+254 PLVFLGGSWVLM
-266 CSAPNPTI
+266 CSAPNLTI
-274 GDDAFLNM
+274 HESAFQNL

-291 ENASFLVTLLITVS
+291 EYAPFLVTLLISVS

-338 RQGVLGPAILIT
+338 PEGVLGPAILVT
-350 FLLSLL
+350 FVISLL
-356 CLNLGNVSQL
+356 CLNFRNVPQL

-373 YLVSIMGLH
+373 YLISIMGLH

-410 LIVGGL
+410 VIVGGL
-416 AWNWRDFLVGLL
+416 AWNWKHLLLGLL
-428 LPIVLMIGDVALR
+428 LPIVLIIGDLALR
-441 RLRFAPLHL
+441 RLRFARLHP
-450 EWWTQRYYTRPNK
+450 EWWTQHHDSRVSR
-463 NNSDFLVLQ
+463 NNPDFVVLQ
-472 VVVLVSLICITATS
+472 VIALVSLICITATS

-491 NLLDR
+491 DFLDKL
-496 VSNNPQNS
+496 SNNPENS

-509 LVTLSFI
+509 LVTLSFA

-544 TTLDTVP
+544 TTVDTVP

-570 EELFQTTVQQL
+570 EELFQINVHHL
-581 LGKKLNQLLICYRGK
+581 LGQNLNQLLISYRGK
-596 PEEWSIRTEQTLKIN
+596 PEQWSIRSEQNLKIN
-611 QGLRIVEATISQPF
+611 QSLRIVESTISQPF
-625 NAQQREYVVIVR
+625 NSPLREYVVIVR
-637 DITKRKLVEEEL
+637 DITKRKLVEEKL
-649 VQYRYQLEQMVLERT
+649 VKYRYQLEQMVLERT
-664 IELIRVN
+664 IELTRVN
-671 QQLEQDIIKRQQ
+671 QQLEQDIINRQQ
-683 AQEQLLHNSLH
+683 TQEQLLHNSLH
-694 DGLTGLPNQRLFM
+694 DALTGLPNQRFFM
-707 ERVQRAIERTKH
+707 EQVQGAIERTK
-719 QPKNYLFAVLFL
+719 QQNNYLFAVLFL

-742 LGHLLGNQLLIAIS
+742 LGHLLGNQLLIEIS
-756 HRLKSVLRVVDIV
+756 YRLKLVVQTGDIV

-782 EIEDIST
+782 EIQDIST
-789 AIQVAERIKKVLA
+789 AIEVAEQIKKVLA

-808 EHRVFTNVS
+808 EHRVFTNAS
-817 IGIALSKADYEQ
+817 IGIALSRKDYDQ

-842 CAKALGKARYEVFD
+842 CAKSLGKARYQVFD
-856 PKMHEGASLL
+856 PKMHEGAALL
-866 LELETALRHALIKQE
+866 LELETALRNALLKQE
-881 EFRLDYQPIV
+881 EFRLYYQPII

-897 ITGFEALIR
+897 IIGFEALIR
-906 WYHPERGLISPQDFI
+906 WYHPERGIISPQDFI

-943 QMHTWHQKFP
+943 QMHTWHKKFP

-968 ITQPDVFKQVK
+968 MTQPDVFEQVK
-979 HILQETGLKPYSL
+979 HILQETGLQPSSL

-998 TFLMDNFELA
+998 TLLMDNFELA
-1008 TTVLSQL
+1008 TIVLSQL
-1015 TELNVEMHMD
+1015 TALNVELHMD

-1030 YSSLSYIH
+1030 YSSFSYLH

-1051 VTNIGSR
+1051 INNIGSR

-1082 GIETVDQLA
+1082 GIETVEQLA
-1091 QLKALQCDYGQG
+1091 QLKALECDYGQG
-1103 YFFLPPMESAEVEIL
+1103 YFLSPPMESAEVEVL
-1118 LAANLC
+1118 LAANLYC
-1124 NKNFLKR
+1124 KNFLKT

>member
-1 MLTNNSVQAEADKN
+1 MVTNNSVHEEIN
-15 QSLVIRLPR
+15 QHLVIRLPR

-46 PIIHAALG
+46 PMIHAALG

-61 LFGTIISFLLNLQ
+61 FFGTIISFLLNLQ
-74 VQSLGRHWPDVAGGT
+74 VQSLGRHWSDVAGGT

-126 TNLIKVNFET
+126 TKLIKVNFEP

-147 VVFTAIPFIVAFSG
+147 VAFTAIPFIVAFSG
-161 SRALALLHL
+161 NRALTLLHL
-170 FFVFPAILLL
+170 FFVLPAILLL
-180 LLFCI
+180 LLFCT
-185 QGVIWLGFSTASLEF
+185 QGIVSLASSTDNF
-200 TPTSTH
+200 KFIPTSTDR
-206 SLSFE
+206 LSFE

-232 FVADSHHPYKTLRF
+232 FVADSRHPYKTLKF
-246 LTVAAWLI
+246 LKVAAWLI
-254 PPVFLGASWVLM
+254 PPVFLGGSWVLM
-266 CSAPNPTI
+266 YSPRNPKI
-274 GDDAFLNM
+274 DDVFFNL
-282 VAASKPFWG
+282 VEASKPFWG
-291 ENASFLVTLLITVS
+291 EHAPFLVTLLISVS

-325 LDRQLSPIFALVS
+325 LDKQLSPIFALVS
-338 RQGVLGPAILIT
+338 RQGVLGPAILVT

-356 CLNLGNVSQL
+356 CLNLGDISQL

-373 YLVSIMGLH
+373 YLMSIMGLH
-382 LGLWLCRGK
+382 LGLWLCRDK

-416 AWNWRDFLVGLL
+416 ACNWKNFLVGLL
-428 LPIVLMIGDVALR
+428 LPIVLNIGDVGLR
-441 RLRFAPLHL
+441 RLSFAPLHPQ
-450 EWWTQRYYTRPNK
+450 WWTQRYDIRSSR
-463 NNSDFLVLQ
+463 NNSDFVVLQ
-472 VVVLVSLICITATS
+472 VIVLVSLICITATS

-491 NLLDR
+491 DLLDR
-496 VSNNPQNS
+496 LSNNPQNS

-509 LVTLSFI
+509 LVTLSFM

-533 EARKQAKNLFI
+533 EARKQARNLFI

-558 ENGRIC
+558 EDGRIC

-570 EELFQTTVQQL
+570 EKLFQTNVQQL
-581 LGKKLNQLLICYRGK
+581 LGQNLNQLLISYRGK
-596 PEEWSIRTEQTLKIN
+596 PEQWSIRSEQTLKIN
-611 QGLRIVEATISQPF
+611 ENLRIVESTISQPF
-625 NAQQREYVVIVR
+625 NSELREYIVIVR
-637 DITKRKLVEEEL
+637 DITKRKLIEEEL
-649 VQYRYQLEQMVLERT
+649 VQYRYHLEQMVIKRT
-664 IELIRVN
+664 IELIKVN
-671 QQLEQDIIKRQQ
+671 KQLEKDIIKRQE
-683 AQEQLLHNSLH
+683 AQEQLLHISFH
-694 DGLTGLPNQRLFM
+694 DGLTGLPNQRLFI
-707 ERVQRAIERTKH
+707 ERVQQAIERTKD
-719 QPKNYLFAVLFL
+719 QKNYFFAVLFL
-731 DLDRFK
+731 DIDRFK

-742 LGHLLGNQLLIAIS
+742 LGHLQGNQLLIAIS
-756 HRLKSVLRVVDIV
+756 HRLKSVLRVGDII

-789 AIQVAERIKKVLA
+789 AIEVAERIKKVLT
-802 LPFQLN
+802 LPFKLN
-808 EHRVFTNVS
+808 EHTVFTNAS

-842 CAKALGKARYEVFD
+842 CAKSLGKARYEVFD
-856 PKMHEGASLL
+856 PKMHESASLL
-866 LELETALRHALIKQE
+866 LELETALRSALLKQK
-881 EFRLDYQPIV
+881 EFSLNYQPII

-897 ITGFEALIR
+897 IIGFEALIR
-906 WYHPERGLISPQDFI
+906 WHHPERGLISPEDFI

-943 QMHTWHQKFP
+943 QMHIWHKQFP
-953 TSLPLTISVNFSGKQ
+953 TSLPLTISVNFSGRQ
-968 ITQPDVFKQVK
+968 ITQPNVFKEVK
-979 HILQETGLKPYSL
+979 HILQETGLKPSSL

-998 TFLMDNFELA
+998 TLLMDNFELA

-1015 TELNVEMHMD
+1015 TALNIELHMD

-1030 YSSLSYIH
+1030 FSSLSYLH

-1058 GENLEIVRAIV
+1058 GENSEIVRAIV

-1082 GIETVDQLA
+1082 GIETVEQLA

-1103 YFFLPPMESAEVEIL
+1103 YFFLPPIECAEVEIL

-1124 NKNFLKR
+1124 YKNFLKT

>member
-1 MLTNNSVQAEADKN
+1 MVSNDSARAEKN
-15 QSLVIRLPR
+15 QHLLMRLPR

-61 LFGTIISFLLNLQ
+61 FFGTIVSFLLNLQ
-74 VQSLGRHWPDVAGGT
+74 VQSLGRHWSDVSGGT
-89 PNYTTRLLK
+89 PNYTTRLLE
-98 NFPGLG
+98 NFPALG

-126 TNLIKVNFET
+126 TNLIKVNFEP
-136 LGISCPETLLK
+136 LDISFPENLLK
-147 VVFTAIPFIVAFSG
+147 VLFTAIPFILAFSG
-161 SRALALLHL
+161 TRALALLHL

-185 QGVIWLGFSTASLEF
+185 QGVLWLAFSTSSFKFL
-200 TPTSTH
+200 PISTH

-211 EWAKWFFLA
+211 EWAKWFFLG
-220 SYSIYACETTSS
+220 SYSIFACETTSS
-232 FVADSHHPYKTLRF
+232 FVADSRHPYKTLNF

-254 PPVFLGASWVLM
+254 PPVFLGGSWVLM

-274 GDDAFLNM
+274 GDDAFLNL
-282 VAASKPFWG
+282 VEASKPFWG
-291 ENASFLVTLLITVS
+291 ESASFLVTLLITIS

-319 ILYQLA
+319 MLYQLA
-325 LDRQLSPIFALVS
+325 LDRQISPIFALVS
-338 RQGVLGPAILIT
+338 RQGVLGPAILVT
-350 FLLSLL
+350 FILSLL
-356 CLNLGNVSQL
+356 CLNLGNISQL

-373 YLVSIMGLH
+373 YLMSIMGLH
-382 LGLWLCRGK
+382 LGLWLCRGQ
-391 PQVLWPWWSLGF
+391 PHVLWPWWSLSF
-403 FFVEAVV
+403 FLVEAVV

-428 LPIVLMIGDVALR
+428 LPIILIIGDVALR
-441 RLRFAPLHL
+441 RLRFAPLHPK
-450 EWWTQRYYTRPNK
+450 WWTQRYDTRAIK
-463 NNSDFLVLQ
+463 NNSDFVVLQ
-472 VVVLVSLICITATS
+472 VIVLVSLICITATI

-491 NLLDR
+491 DLLDR
-496 VSNNPQNS
+496 LSTNPQNS

-509 LVTLSFI
+509 LVTLSFT

-528 IVAID
+528 IIAID
-533 EARKQAKNLFI
+533 EARKQARNLFI

-558 ENGRIC
+558 EKGIIC

-570 EELFQTTVQQL
+570 EELFETSIQQL
-581 LGKKLNQLLICYRGK
+581 LGKNLNQLLMCYRGT
-596 PEEWSIRTEQTLKIN
+596 PEQWSIRSEQSLRIN
-611 QGLRIVEATISQPF
+611 QGLRIVESTISQPF
-625 NAQQREYVVIVR
+625 NSQLREYIVIVR
-637 DITKRKLVEEEL
+637 DITKRKLAEEEL
-649 VQYRYQLEQMVLERT
+649 VQYRYQLEQLVLERT

-671 QQLEQDIIKRQQ
+671 QQLQQDIIKRQE

-707 ERVQRAIERTKH
+707 ERVQQAIEHSK
-719 QPKNYLFAVLFL
+719 QQNNYLFAVLFL

-742 LGHLLGNQLLIAIS
+742 LGHLQGNQLLIAIS
-756 HRLKSVLRVVDIV
+756 HRLKSVLRVGDIV
-769 ARFGGDEFTILIE
+769 ARFGGDEFTILLE

-789 AIQVAERIKKVLA
+789 AIHVAERIKKVLA
-802 LPFQLN
+802 SPFQLN

-817 IGIALSKADYEQ
+817 IGIALSKRDYEQ

-856 PKMHEGASLL
+856 PKMHEGAALL
-866 LELETALRHALIKQE
+866 LELETALRHALLKQE
-881 EFRLDYQPIV
+881 DFRLDYQPIV

-897 ITGFEALIR
+897 VIGFEALIR

-929 IVSIGQWVLYEACH
+929 IVSIGEWVLYEACH
-943 QMHTWHQKFP
+943 QMHRWHQQFP

-979 HILQETGLKPYSL
+979 HILQQTGLEPCCL

-998 TFLMDNFELA
+998 TLLMDNFELA

-1015 TELNVEMHMD
+1015 TALNVETHMD

-1030 YSSLSYIH
+1030 YSSLSYLH
-1038 RLPIKTLKIDRSF
+1038 RLPIKTIKIDRSF
-1051 VTNIGSR
+1051 VTSIGSR
-1058 GENLEIVRAIV
+1058 GENLEIIRAIV

-1082 GIETVDQLA
+1082 GIETVEQLA

-1103 YFFLPPMESAEVEIL
+1103 YFFLPPMERAEVERL

-1124 NKNFLKR
+1124 SKNFLKR

>member
-1 MLTNNSVQAEADKN
+1 MLTNNSIQVEKN
-15 QSLVIRLPR
+15 QNLVIRLPR
-24 TLSYL
+24 TLSYV

-61 LFGTIISFLLNLQ
+61 LAGTVISILLNLQ
-74 VQSLGRHWPDVAGGT
+74 VQSLGRNWPDVAGGT
-89 PNYTTRLLK
+89 PNYTTRLLE
-98 NFPGLG
+98 NFPGFG

-126 TNLIKVNFET
+126 TDLIKVNFET

-147 VVFTAIPFIVAFSG
+147 VLFTAIPFILAFSG
-161 SRALALLHL
+161 TRALALLHL

-180 LLFCI
+180 LLFSI
-185 QGVIWLGFSTASLEF
+185 QGVLWLAFSNTSFQFIAAS
-200 TPTSTH
+200 TY

-220 SYSIYACETTSS
+220 TYSIYACETTSS
-232 FVADSHHPYKTLRF
+232 FVADSYHPYKTLKF

-266 CSAPNPTI
+266 CSAPNPI
-274 GDDAFLNM
+274 KDDNEAFLNL
-282 VAASKPFWG
+282 VTASKPFWG
-291 ENASFLVTLLITVS
+291 ESAFFLITLLITVS

-325 LDRQLSPIFALVS
+325 VDRQIAPIFALVS
-338 RQGVLGPAILIT
+338 RQGVLGPAIFVT
-350 FLLSLL
+350 FLISLL

-373 YLVSIMGLH
+373 YLISIMGLH

-391 PQVLWPWWSLGF
+391 PYVLFPWWSLGF
-403 FFVEAVV
+403 FFLEAVV

-428 LPIVLMIGDVALR
+428 LPILLMIGDVGLR
-441 RLRFAPLHL
+441 RLRFSPLQL
-450 EWWTQRYYTRPNK
+450 EWWTQRYYTLSST
-463 NNSDFLVLQ
+463 NNSDFLILQ
-472 VVVLVSLICITATS
+472 VIVLVSLICITATS

-491 NLLDR
+491 DLLGR
-496 VSNNPQNS
+496 VSDNPQNS

-509 LVTLSFI
+509 LVTLSLI

-533 EARKQAKNLFI
+533 EARKQAKSLFI
-544 TTLDTVP
+544 TTLNTIP

-558 ENGRIC
+558 ENGKIC

-570 EELFQTTVQQL
+570 EELFQTNVQEL
-581 LGKKLNQLLICYRGK
+581 LGQNLNQLLVSYHGK
-596 PEEWSIRTEQTLKIN
+596 PKQWSIRTEQTLKIN
-611 QGLRIVEATISQPF
+611 QGVRIVESTISQPF
-625 NAQQREYVVIVR
+625 NSQLREYVVIIR

-649 VQYRYQLEQMVLERT
+649 IQYRYQLEQLVLERT
-664 IELIRVN
+664 VELIRVN
-671 QQLEQDIIKRQQ
+671 EQLEQDIIKRQQ

-707 ERVQRAIERTKH
+707 ERVQQAIERTKE
-719 QPKNYLFAVLFL
+719 QNNYLFAVLFL

-756 HRLKSVLRVVDIV
+756 HRIKSVLRIGDIV

-782 EIEDIST
+782 EIEDINI

-808 EHRVFTNVS
+808 EYKVFTNAS
-817 IGIALSKADYEQ
+817 IGIALSKPDYEQ
-829 AAQILRDADVAMY
+829 SAHILRDADVAMY
-842 CAKALGKARYEVFD
+842 RAKLLGKARYEVFD
-856 PKMHEGASLL
+856 QKMYEGASLL
-866 LELETALRHALIKQE
+866 LELETALRNALLKEE
-881 EFRLDYQPIV
+881 EFRLDYQPII
-891 SLTTGK
+891 SLATGK
-897 ITGFEALIR
+897 IIGFEALIR
-906 WYHPERGLISPQDFI
+906 WDHPERGLISPQDFI

-929 IVSIGQWVLYEACH
+929 IVGIGQWVLFEACQ
-943 QMHTWHQKFP
+943 QMHRWHEKFP
-953 TSLPLTISVNFSGKQ
+953 SSLSLTMSVNFSGKQ
-968 ITQPDVFKQVK
+968 ITQPDVFNQVK
-979 HILQETGLKPYSL
+979 YILQETGLEPSSL

-998 TFLMDNFELA
+998 TLLMDNFELA

-1015 TELNVEMHMD
+1015 TELKVEMHMD

-1030 YSSLSYIH
+1030 YSSLSYLH

-1082 GIETVDQLA
+1082 GIETVEQLA

-1103 YFFLPPMESAEVEIL
+1103 YFFLPPMESGEVEML
-1118 LAANLC
+1118 LAGNLC
-1124 NKNFLKR
+1124 YKNFLRR

>member
-1 MLTNNSVQAEADKN
+1 MVSNDSARAEKN
-15 QSLVIRLPR
+15 QHLLMRLPR

-61 LFGTIISFLLNLQ
+61 FFGTIVSFLLNLQ
-74 VQSLGRHWPDVAGGT
+74 VQSLGRHWSDVAGGT
-89 PNYTTRLLK
+89 PNYTTRLLE
-98 NFPGLG
+98 NFPALG

-126 TNLIKVNFET
+126 TNLIKVNFEP
-136 LGISCPETLLK
+136 LGISFPENFLK
-147 VVFTAIPFIVAFSG
+147 VLFTAIPFILAFSG
-161 SRALALLHL
+161 TRALALLHL

-185 QGVIWLGFSTASLEF
+185 QGVLWLAFSTSSFKFL
-200 TPTSTH
+200 PISTH

-211 EWAKWFFLA
+211 EWAKWFFLG
-220 SYSIYACETTSS
+220 SYSIFACETTSS
-232 FVADSHHPYKTLRF
+232 FVADSRQPYKTLSF

-254 PPVFLGASWVLM
+254 PPVFLGGSWVLM

-274 GDDAFLNM
+274 GDDAFLNL
-282 VAASKPFWG
+282 VEASKPFWG
-291 ENASFLVTLLITVS
+291 ESASFLVTLLITIS

-319 ILYQLA
+319 MLYQLA
-325 LDRQLSPIFALVS
+325 LDRQISPIFALVS
-338 RQGVLGPAILIT
+338 RQGVLGPAILVT

-356 CLNLGNVSQL
+356 CLNLGNISQL

-373 YLVSIMGLH
+373 YLMSIMGLH
-382 LGLWLCRGK
+382 LGLWLCRGQ
-391 PQVLWPWWSLGF
+391 PHVLWPWLSLSF
-403 FFVEAVV
+403 FLVEAVV

-428 LPIVLMIGDVALR
+428 LPIILMIGDVALR
-441 RLRFAPLHL
+441 RLRFAPLHPK
-450 EWWTQRYYTRPNK
+450 WWTQRYDTRAIK
-463 NNSDFLVLQ
+463 NNSDFVVLQ
-472 VVVLVSLICITATS
+472 VIVLVSLICITATI

-491 NLLDR
+491 DLLDR
-496 VSNNPQNS
+496 LSTNPQNS

-509 LVTLSFI
+509 LVTLSFT

-528 IVAID
+528 IIAID
-533 EARKQAKNLFI
+533 EARKQARNLFI

-558 ENGRIC
+558 ENGTIS
-564 QTNAAA
+564 QTNTAA
-570 EELFQTTVQQL
+570 EELFQTSVQQL
-581 LGKKLNQLLICYRGK
+581 LGQKLNQLLICYRGK
-596 PEEWSIRTEQTLKIN
+596 PEQWSIRSEQTLKIN
-611 QGLRIVEATISQPF
+611 QGLRIVESTISQPF
-625 NAQQREYVVIVR
+625 NSQLREYVVIVR
-637 DITKRKLVEEEL
+637 DITKRKLAEEEL
-649 VQYRYQLEQMVLERT
+649 VQYRYQLEQLVLERT

-671 QQLEQDIIKRQQ
+671 QQLQQDIIKRQE
-683 AQEQLLHNSLH
+683 AQEQLLYNSLH

-707 ERVQRAIERTKH
+707 ERVQQAIEHSK
-719 QPKNYLFAVLFL
+719 QQNNYLFAVLFL

-742 LGHLLGNQLLIAIS
+742 LGHLQGNQLLIAIS
-756 HRLKSVLRVVDIV
+756 HRLKSVLRVGDIV
-769 ARFGGDEFTILIE
+769 ARFGGDEFTILLE

-789 AIQVAERIKKVLA
+789 AIHVAERIKKVLA
-802 LPFQLN
+802 SPFQLN

-817 IGIALSKADYEQ
+817 IGIALSKRDYEQ

-856 PKMHEGASLL
+856 PKMHEGAALL
-866 LELETALRHALIKQE
+866 LELETALRHALLKQE
-881 EFRLDYQPIV
+881 DFRLDYQPIV

-897 ITGFEALIR
+897 VIGFEALIR

-929 IVSIGQWVLYEACH
+929 IVSIGEWVLYEACH
-943 QMHTWHQKFP
+943 QMHRWHQQFP
-953 TSLPLTISVNFSGKQ
+953 TSLSLTISVNFSGKQ

-979 HILQETGLKPYSL
+979 HILQQTGLEPCCL

-998 TFLMDNFELA
+998 TLLMDNFELA

-1015 TELNVEMHMD
+1015 TALNVETHMD

-1030 YSSLSYIH
+1030 YSSLSYLH
-1038 RLPIKTLKIDRSF
+1038 RLPIKTIKIDRSF
-1051 VTNIGSR
+1051 VTSIGSR
-1058 GENLEIVRAIV
+1058 GENLEIIRAIV

-1082 GIETVDQLA
+1082 GIETVEQLA

-1103 YFFLPPMESAEVEIL
+1103 YFFLPPMERAEVERL

-1124 NKNFLKR
+1124 SKNFLKR

>member
-1 MLTNNSVQAEADKN
+1 MTSNDSLQAEKN
-15 QSLVIRLPR
+15 QPLRMRLPR

-54 PKAILVW
+54 SKAILVW
-61 LFGTIISFLLNLQ
+61 LFGTIVSFLLNLQ
-74 VQSLGRHWPDVAGGT
+74 VQSLGRHWSDVAGGT

-98 NFPGLG
+98 NFPHLG

-126 TNLIKVNFET
+126 TNLIKVNFQT
-136 LGISCPETLLK
+136 LDIVCPENFLK
-147 VVFTAIPFIVAFSG
+147 FLFTAIPFIVAFSG

-180 LLFCI
+180 FLFCI
-185 QGVIWLGFSTASLEF
+185 QGLVWLTFSS
-200 TPTSTH
+200 TSFNFPAISIH
-206 SLSFE
+206 SLSFQ
-211 EWAKWFFLA
+211 EWAKWFFLS

-232 FVADSHHPYKTLRF
+232 FVADSHNPDKTLKF
-246 LTVAAWLI
+246 LTVAACLI
-254 PPVFLGASWVLM
+254 PPVFLGSSWVLM
-266 CSAPNPTI
+266 CSAPNQTI
-274 GDDAFLNM
+274 GEDAFLNLL
-282 VAASKPFWG
+282 AASLPFWG
-291 ENASFLVTLLITVS
+291 QYASFLVTLLITVS

-319 ILYQLA
+319 VLYQLA
-325 LDRQLSPIFALVS
+325 LDGEISEIFTVVS
-338 RQGVLGPAILIT
+338 RQGVLGPAILVAFI
-350 FLLSLL
+350 LSLL

-373 YLVSIMGLH
+373 YLLSIMGLH
-382 LGLWLCRGK
+382 LGLWLSRSQ
-391 PQVLWPWWSLGF
+391 PEVLWPWWSLGF
-403 FFVEAVV
+403 FFIEAIV
-410 LIVGGL
+410 LIMGGL

-428 LPIVLMIGDVALR
+428 LPIFLMLGDTVLSRVNCAALSPK
-441 RLRFAPLHL
+441 F
-450 EWWTQRYYTRPNK
+450 WTDFYDRKPNK
-463 NNSDFLVLQ
+463 HNPDFVVLQ
-472 VVVLVSLICITATS
+472 VIVLVSLICITATS
-486 SWVIR
+486 SWFIR
-491 NLLDR
+491 DLLGK
-496 VSNNPQNS
+496 VSNDTHNS

-509 LVTLSFI
+509 LVTLSFA

-558 ENGRIC
+558 ENGIIC

-570 EELFQTTVQQL
+570 EELFELSIQQL
-581 LGKKLNQLLICYRGK
+581 LGQNLNQILMCYHGN
-596 PEEWSIRTEQTLKIN
+596 PEQWSTRSEQTLKIN
-611 QGLRIVEATISQPF
+611 QGLRIVESTVSRPF
-625 NAQQREYVVIVR
+625 NPQLREYVVIVR
-637 DITKRKLVEEEL
+637 DITKRKLAEEEL
-649 VQYRYQLEQMVLERT
+649 IQYRCQLEQLVLERT

-671 QQLEQDIIKRQQ
+671 QQLQQDIIKRQE

-694 DGLTGLPNQRLFM
+694 DGLTGLPNQRLFI
-707 ERVQRAIERTKH
+707 ERVQQSIERNK
-719 QPKNYLFAVLFL
+719 QEKSYLFAVLFL

-756 HRLKSVLRVVDIV
+756 HRLKSVVRTGDIV

-782 EIEDIST
+782 EIDDVDT
-789 AIQVAERIKKVLA
+789 ATQIAERIKKVLA

-808 EHRVFTNVS
+808 EHRVFTNAS
-817 IGIALSKADYEQ
+817 IGIALSKADYQQ
-829 AAQILRDADVAMY
+829 AAQIIRDADVAMY
-842 CAKALGKARYEVFD
+842 SAKALGKARYEVFD
-856 PKMHEGASLL
+856 QKMHESASLL
-866 LELETALRHALIKQE
+866 LELETALRHALLLKQE
-881 EFRLDYQPIV
+881 EFHLYYQPIV
-891 SLTTGK
+891 SLITGK
-897 ITGFEALIR
+897 IIGFEALIR
-906 WYHPERGLISPQDFI
+906 WHHPERGIVSPQDFI

-929 IVSIGQWVLYEACH
+929 IVSIGQWVLYQACQ
-943 QMHTWHQKFP
+943 QMHTWHQQFP
-953 TSLPLTISVNFSGKQ
+953 SSLNLTISVNFSGKQ
-968 ITQPDVFKQVK
+968 VTQADIFKQVK
-979 HILQETGLKPYSL
+979 QTLQQTGLEPCSL

-998 TFLMDNFELA
+998 SLLMDNFELA
-1008 TTVLSQL
+1008 NTVLSEL
-1015 TELNVEMHMD
+1015 TALNVELHMD

-1030 YSSLSYIH
+1030 YSSLNYLH
-1038 RLPIKTLKIDRSF
+1038 RLPIKTIKIDRSF
-1051 VTNIGSR
+1051 VNNIGSR

-1082 GIETVDQLA
+1082 GIETVEQLA

-1103 YFFLPPMESAEVEIL
+1103 YFFLPPIQSAEVERL
-1118 LAANLC
+1118 LAANFC
-1124 NKNFLKR
+1124 YKDFLRN

>member
-1 MLTNNSVQAEADKN
+1 MVTNNSVHEEIN
-15 QSLVIRLPR
+15 QHLVIRLPR

-46 PIIHAALG
+46 PMIHAMLG

-61 LFGTIISFLLNLQ
+61 FFGTIISFLLNLQ
-74 VQSLGRHWPDVAGGT
+74 VQSLARHWSDVAGGT

-126 TNLIKVNFET
+126 TKLIQVNFEP

-147 VVFTAIPFIVAFSG
+147 VAFTAIPFIVAFSG
-161 SRALALLHL
+161 SRALTLLHL
-170 FFVFPAILLL
+170 FFVLPAILLL
-180 LLFCI
+180 LLFCT
-185 QGVIWLGFSTASLEF
+185 QGVVWLAFSPDSF
-200 TPTSTH
+200 KFSPTNTD

-232 FVADSHHPYKTLRF
+232 FVADSRHPYKTLRF
-246 LTVAAWLI
+246 LSVAAWLI
-254 PPVFLGASWVLM
+254 PPVFLGGSWVLM
-266 CSAPNPTI
+266 YSPQNPKI
-274 GDDAFLNM
+274 DDAFSNL
-282 VAASKPFWG
+282 VAASEPFWG
-291 ENASFLVTLLITVS
+291 EYAPFLVTLLISIS

-325 LDRQLSPIFALVS
+325 LDKQLSPIFALVS
-338 RQGVLGPAILIT
+338 RQGVLGPAILVT
-350 FLLSLL
+350 FIISLL
-356 CLNLGNVSQL
+356 CLNLGNVPQL

-373 YLVSIMGLH
+373 YLMSIMGLH
-382 LGLWLCRGK
+382 LGLWLCRDK

-416 AWNWRDFLVGLL
+416 AWGRRDFLVGLL
-428 LPIVLMIGDVALR
+428 LPIVLIIADVALR
-441 RLRFAPLHL
+441 RLRFAPLHP
-450 EWWTQRYYTRPNK
+450 EWWTQRYDTRSSRK
-463 NNSDFLVLQ
+463 NSDFVVLQ
-472 VVVLVSLICITATS
+472 VIVLVSLICITTTS

-491 NLLDR
+491 DLLDR
-496 VSNNPQNS
+496 LSNNPKNS

-509 LVTLSFI
+509 LVTLSFM

-533 EARKQAKNLFI
+533 EARKQARNLFI

-558 ENGRIC
+558 ENGTIC

-570 EELFQTTVQQL
+570 EKLFQTNVQQL
-581 LGKKLNQLLICYRGK
+581 LGQNLNQLLICYRGK
-596 PEEWSIRTEQTLKIN
+596 PEQWSIRSEQTLKIN
-611 QGLRIVEATISQPF
+611 EGLRIVESTISQPF
-625 NAQQREYVVIVR
+625 NSQLREYIVIVR
-637 DITKRKLVEEEL
+637 DITKRKLIEEEL
-649 VQYRYQLEQMVLERT
+649 VRYRYHLEQMVIERNL
-664 IELIRVN
+664 ELIKVN
-671 QQLEQDIIKRQQ
+671 QQLEKDIIKRQQ
-683 AQEQLLHNSLH
+683 VQEQLLYNSLH
-694 DGLTGLPNQRLFM
+694 DGLTGLPNQRLFI
-707 ERVQRAIERTKH
+707 ERVQQAIERTK
-719 QPKNYLFAVLFL
+719 QQKNYFFAVLFL
-731 DLDRFK
+731 DIDRFK

-742 LGHLLGNQLLIAIS
+742 LGHLQGNQLLIAIS
-756 HRLKSVLRVVDIV
+756 HRLKSVLRVGDII

-789 AIQVAERIKKVLA
+789 AVQVAERIKKVLA
-802 LPFQLN
+802 LPFNLN
-808 EHRVFTNVS
+808 EHRVFTNAS
-817 IGIALSKADYEQ
+817 IGIALSKTDYEQ

-842 CAKALGKARYEVFD
+842 CAKSLGKARYEVFD
-856 PKMHEGASLL
+856 PKMHESASLL
-866 LELETALRHALIKQE
+866 LELETALRSALLKQK
-881 EFRLDYQPIV
+881 EFSLNYQPII

-897 ITGFEALIR
+897 IIGFEALIR
-906 WYHPERGLISPQDFI
+906 WHHPERGLISPEDFI

-943 QMHTWHQKFP
+943 QMHIWHKQFP
-953 TSLPLTISVNFSGKQ
+953 TSLPLTISVNFSAKQ

-979 HILQETGLKPYSL
+979 HILQETGLKPSSL

-998 TFLMDNFELA
+998 TLLMDNFELA
-1008 TTVLSQL
+1008 TTVFSQL
-1015 TELNVEMHMD
+1015 TALNVELHMD

-1030 YSSLSYIH
+1030 FSSLSYLH

-1051 VTNIGSR
+1051 ITNIGSR
-1058 GENLEIVRAIV
+1058 GENLEIVQAIV

-1082 GIETVDQLA
+1082 GIETVEQLA

-1103 YFFLPPMESAEVEIL
+1103 YFFLPPIECAEVEIL

-1124 NKNFLKR
+1124 YKNFLKT

>member
-1 MLTNNSVQAEADKN
+1 MVTNNSVHEEIN
-15 QSLVIRLPR
+15 QDLVIRLPR

-46 PIIHAALG
+46 PMIHAMLG

-61 LFGTIISFLLNLQ
+61 FFGTIISFLLNLQ
-74 VQSLGRHWPDVAGGT
+74 VQSLGRHWSDVAGGT

-126 TNLIKVNFET
+126 TDLIKVSFQP
-136 LGISCPETLLK
+136 LGISCPETLLR
-147 VVFTAIPFIVAFSG
+147 VAFTAIPFIVAFSG

-170 FFVFPAILLL
+170 FFVLPAILLL
-180 LLFCI
+180 LLFCT
-185 QGVIWLGFSTASLEF
+185 QGVVSLASSPDNF
-200 TPTSTH
+200 KFISINIH
-206 SLSFE
+206 SLSFG

-232 FVADSHHPYKTLRF
+232 FVADSRHPYKTLRF
-246 LTVAAWLI
+246 LSIAAWLI
-254 PPVFLGASWVLM
+254 PPVFLGGSWVLM
-266 CSAPNPTI
+266 YSPQNPKI
-274 GDDAFLNM
+274 DDAFSNL
-282 VAASKPFWG
+282 VAASEPFWG
-291 ENASFLVTLLITVS
+291 EYAPFLVTLLISIS

-325 LDRQLSPIFALVS
+325 LDKQLSPIFALVS
-338 RQGVLGPAILIT
+338 RQGVLEPAILVT
-350 FLLSLL
+350 FIISLL
-356 CLNLGNVSQL
+356 CLNLGNVPQL
-366 VTVAGTC
+366 ITVAGTC
-373 YLVSIMGLH
+373 YLMSIMGLH
-382 LGLWLCRGK
+382 LGLWLCRDK

-416 AWNWRDFLVGLL
+416 AWGRRDFLVGLL
-428 LPIVLMIGDVALR
+428 LPIVLIIADVALR
-441 RLRFAPLHL
+441 RLRFAPLHP
-450 EWWTQRYYTRPNK
+450 EWWTQRYDIRSSR
-463 NNSDFLVLQ
+463 NNSDFVVLQ
-472 VVVLVSLICITATS
+472 VIVLVSLICITTTS

-491 NLLDR
+491 DLLDR
-496 VSNNPQNS
+496 LSDNPKNS

-509 LVTLSFI
+509 LVTLSFM

-533 EARKQAKNLFI
+533 EARKQARSLFI

-558 ENGRIC
+558 ENGIIC

-570 EELFQTTVQQL
+570 EKLFQTNVRQL
-581 LGKKLNQLLICYRGK
+581 LGQNLNQLLICYHGK
-596 PEEWSIRTEQTLKIN
+596 PEQWSIRSEQTLKIN
-611 QGLRIVEATISQPF
+611 EGLRIVESTISQPF
-625 NAQQREYVVIVR
+625 NSPLREYIVIVR
-637 DITKRKLVEEEL
+637 DITKRKLIEEEL
-649 VQYRYQLEQMVLERT
+649 VQYRYQLEQMVIERT
-664 IELIRVN
+664 IKLIKVN
-671 QQLEQDIIKRQQ
+671 KQLEKDIIKRQQ
-683 AQEQLLHNSLH
+683 VQEQLQHNSFH
-694 DGLTGLPNQRLFM
+694 DGLTGLPNQRLFI
-707 ERVQRAIERTKH
+707 ERVQQAIERTKE
-719 QPKNYLFAVLFL
+719 QKNYFFAVLFL
-731 DLDRFK
+731 DIDRFK

-742 LGHLLGNQLLIAIS
+742 LGHLQGNQLLIAIS
-756 HRLKSVLRVVDIV
+756 HRLKSVLRVEDII

-782 EIEDIST
+782 EIKDIST
-789 AIQVAERIKKVLA
+789 AIEVAERIKKVLA
-802 LPFQLN
+802 LPFKLN
-808 EHRVFTNVS
+808 EHRVFTNAS

-842 CAKALGKARYEVFD
+842 CAKSLGKARYEVFD
-856 PKMHEGASLL
+856 PKMHESASLL
-866 LELETALRHALIKQE
+866 LELETALRSALLKQK
-881 EFRLDYQPIV
+881 EFSLNYQPII

-897 ITGFEALIR
+897 IIGFEALIR
-906 WYHPERGLISPQDFI
+906 WHHPERGLISPEDFI

-929 IVSIGQWVLYEACH
+929 IVSIGQWVLYEACL
-943 QMHTWHQKFP
+943 QMHIWHKQFP

-968 ITQPDVFKQVK
+968 ITQPDVFKEVK
-979 HILQETGLKPYSL
+979 HILQETGLKPSSL

-998 TFLMDNFELA
+998 TLLMDNFELA

-1015 TELNVEMHMD
+1015 TALNVELHMD

-1030 YSSLSYIH
+1030 FSSLSYLH

-1058 GENLEIVRAIV
+1058 GENLEIIRAIV

-1082 GIETVDQLA
+1082 GIETVEQLA

-1103 YFFLPPMESAEVEIL
+1103 YFFLPPMEHAEIEIL
-1118 LAANLC
+1118 LAGNLC
-1124 NKNFLKR
+1124 YKNFLKT

>member
-1 MLTNNSVQAEADKN
+1 MLTKNSLQAEKN
-15 QSLVIRLPR
+15 QRLVMPLPR

-54 PKAILVW
+54 PKAVLVW

-98 NFPGLG
+98 KYPSLG

-126 TNLIKVNFET
+126 TDLIKVNFEP
-136 LGISCPETLLK
+136 LGIYCPETILK
-147 VVFTAIPFIVAFSG
+147 VLFTVIPFILAFSG
-161 SRALALLHL
+161 IRALALLHL

-180 LLFCI
+180 LLFCFK
-185 QGVIWLGFSTASLEF
+185 GVVWSAFSTTSFKLIL
-200 TPTSTH
+200 TSTD
-206 SLSFE
+206 SQSFE
-211 EWAKWFFLA
+211 EWAKYFFLA

-232 FVADSHHPYKTLRF
+232 FVADSRQPYKTLQF

-254 PPVFLGASWVLM
+254 PVVFLGASWVLM

-274 GDDAFLNM
+274 RGDVFLNLT
-282 VAASKPFWG
+282 AASKPFWG
-291 ENASFLVTLLITVS
+291 ESASFIVTLIITVS
-305 CLLSSAT
+305 CFLSAAT

-325 LDRQLSPIFALVS
+325 LDDQLSPLFALVS
-338 RQGVLGPAILIT
+338 PQGVLGPAISVTL
-350 FLLSLL
+350 LLSLL
-356 CLNLGNVSQL
+356 CLNLGNVPQL

-382 LGLWLCRGK
+382 LGLWMCRDK

-403 FFVEAVV
+403 FCLEAVV

-428 LPIVLMIGDVALR
+428 LPIFLMIGDVALR
-441 RLRFAPLHL
+441 RLNLAPLHL
-450 EWWTQRYYTRPNK
+450 KLWTQHYNVRSNR
-463 NNSDFLVLQ
+463 NNQDFVVLQ
-472 VVVLVSLICITATS
+472 VIVLVSLICITATS
-486 SWVIR
+486 SWLLR
-491 NLLDR
+491 DLLDKNYHN
-496 VSNNPQNS
+496 VHNS

-509 LVTLSFI
+509 LVTLSVA

-533 EARKQAKNLFI
+533 NARKQAKSLFI

-551 DTVLVLD
+551 DTILVLD
-558 ENGRIC
+558 KNGTIC

-570 EELFQTTVQQL
+570 KKLFQTSIQQL
-581 LGKKLNQLLICYRGK
+581 IGKKLNQLLISYHGK
-596 PEEWSIRTEQTLKIN
+596 PEQWSIRSEQILKIN
-611 QGLRIVEATISQPF
+611 QSLLIVESTISQPF
-625 NAQQREYVVIVR
+625 NSPLREYVVIIR
-637 DITKRKLVEEEL
+637 DITKRKLVEKEL
-649 VQYRYQLEQMVLERT
+649 LQYRYQLEQMVLERT
-664 IELIRVN
+664 VELSRVN
-671 QQLEQDIIKRQQ
+671 QQLKQDIIKRQQ

-694 DGLTGLPNQRLFM
+694 DWLTGLPNQRLFL
-707 ERVQRAIERTKH
+707 ERVQQAIERNK
-719 QPKNYLFAVLFL
+719 QQNKYLFAVLFL

-742 LGHLLGNQLLIAIS
+742 LGHLLGNQLLIKIS
-756 HRLKSVLRVVDIV
+756 QRLKLVLRVGDIV

-782 EIEDIST
+782 EIEGIST
-789 AIQVAERIKKVLA
+789 AIEVAEQIKKVLA
-802 LPFQLN
+802 SPFQLN
-808 EHRVFTNVS
+808 EHWVFTNAS

-829 AAQILRDADVAMY
+829 AAHILRDADVAMY
-842 CAKALGKARYEVFD
+842 RAKSLGKARYEVFD
-856 PKMHEGASLL
+856 RKMHEGASLL
-866 LELETALRHALIKQE
+866 LELETALRNALFKQE
-881 EFRLDYQPIV
+881 EFRLDYQPII
-891 SLTTGK
+891 SLATGK
-897 ITGFEALIR
+897 IIGFEALIR
-906 WYHPERGLISPQDFI
+906 WHHPKRGLISPQDFI

-943 QMHTWHQKFP
+943 QMHKWHKQFP
-953 TSLPLTISVNFSGKQ
+953 SSLALTISVNFSGKQ
-968 ITQPDVFKQVK
+968 ITQPDVFEQVK
-979 HILQETGLKPYSL
+979 HILEKTGLKPCSL

-998 TFLMDNFELA
+998 TFLMHNFELA

-1015 TELNVEMHMD
+1015 AALNVEMHMD

-1030 YSSLSYIH
+1030 YSSLNYLH

-1051 VTNIGSR
+1051 VSNIGSR

-1069 TLAHNLNMSVTAE
+1069 TLAHNLNMFVIAE
-1082 GIETVDQLA
+1082 GIETVEQLA

-1103 YFFLPPMESAEVEIL
+1103 YFFLPAMKSAEVEKL
-1118 LAANLC
+1118 LAAN
-1124 NKNFLKR
+1124 

>member
-1 MLTNNSVQAEADKN
+1 MITNNSVQAETN
-15 QSLVIRLPR
+15 QHLVIRLPR

-46 PIIHAALG
+46 PIIHATLG
-54 PKAILVW
+54 TKAILVW

-74 VQSLGRHWPDVAGGT
+74 IQSLGRHWPDIAGGT

-126 TNLIKVNFET
+126 TNLIKSNLET
-136 LGISCPETLLK
+136 LNISCPEAFLK
-147 VVFTAIPFIVAFSG
+147 VLFTAIPFILAFSG
-161 SRALALLHL
+161 TRALALLHL

-180 LLFCI
+180 LLFCV
-185 QGVIWLGFSTASLEF
+185 QGVIWLAFSATSF
-200 TPTSTH
+200 QFIPTSTH

-232 FVADSHHPYKTLRF
+232 FVADSRHPYKTLSF

-254 PPVFLGASWVLM
+254 PAVFLGGSWVLM
-266 CSAPNPTI
+266 CSAP
-274 GDDAFLNM
+274 DATTNYDEYPFLYLM
-282 VAASKPFWG
+282 TASKPFWG
-291 ENASFLVTLLITVS
+291 ESASFIVTLIITIS
-305 CLLSSAT
+305 CLLSAAT

-325 LDRQLSPIFALVS
+325 LDGQLSPVFALVS
-338 RQGVLGPAILIT
+338 RQGVLGPAILVT

-356 CLNLGNVSQL
+356 CLNFGNIPQL

-373 YLVSIMGLH
+373 YLLSIMGLH

-428 LPIVLMIGDVALR
+428 LPIVLMLGDVALR
-441 RLRFAPLHL
+441 RFKLASLYPK
-450 EWWTQRYYTRPNK
+450 WWTQHYEADFSR
-463 NNSDFLVLQ
+463 NNQDFVVLQ
-472 VVVLVSLICITATS
+472 VIVLVSLICVIATS
-486 SWVIR
+486 TWIIR
-491 NLLDR
+491 NLLDTN
-496 VSNNPQNS
+496 SNDTHNS

-509 LVTLSFI
+509 LVTLSFT

-533 EARKQAKNLFI
+533 DARKQAKSLFI

-558 ENGRIC
+558 ENGKIC

-570 EELFQTTVQQL
+570 EELFQTNIQHL
-581 LGKKLNQLLICYRGK
+581 LGQKLNQILICYRGK
-596 PEEWSIRTEQTLKIN
+596 PEHWSIRSEQTLKTN
-611 QGLRIVEATISQPF
+611 QGLRIVESTISQPF
-625 NAQQREYVVIVR
+625 NSQLREYVVIVR
-637 DITKRKLVEEEL
+637 DITKRKLVEKEL
-649 VQYRYQLEQMVLERT
+649 VQYRHHLEQIVLERT

-671 QQLEQDIIKRQQ
+671 QQLEKDIIKRQQ

-694 DGLTGLPNQRLFM
+694 DGLTGLPNQRFFL
-707 ERVQRAIERTKH
+707 ERVQQAIERTK
-719 QPKNYLFAVLFL
+719 QQNKYLFAVLFL

-742 LGHLLGNQLLIAIS
+742 LGHLLGNQLLIEIS
-756 HRLKSVLRVVDIV
+756 HRLKSVLRVGDIV

-789 AIQVAERIKKVLA
+789 AIQLAELIKKMLA

-808 EHRVFTNVS
+808 EHRVFTNAS

-842 CAKALGKARYEVFD
+842 CAKSLGKARYEVFD
-856 PKMHEGASLL
+856 QKMHEGASLL
-866 LELETALRHALIKQE
+866 LELETALRNALLKQE
-881 EFRLDYQPIV
+881 EFRLYYQPII

-897 ITGFEALIR
+897 IIGFEALIR
-906 WYHPERGLISPQDFI
+906 WYHPKHGLIAPQDFI

-929 IVSIGQWVLYEACH
+929 ILSIGQWVLYEACH
-943 QMHTWHQKFP
+943 QMHKWHKQFP
-953 TSLPLTISVNFSGKQ
+953 SSLHLTISVNFSGKQ
-968 ITQPDVFKQVK
+968 ITEPDVFKQVK
-979 HILQETGLKPYSL
+979 HILQETGLKPRSL

-998 TFLMDNFELA
+998 TLLMDNFELA

-1015 TELNVEMHMD
+1015 TALNVELHMD

-1030 YSSLSYIH
+1030 YSSLSYLH

-1051 VTNIGSR
+1051 VSNIGSR
-1058 GENLEIVRAIV
+1058 GENLEIIRAIV

-1082 GIETVDQLA
+1082 GIETVEQLA

-1103 YFFLPPMESAEVEIL
+1103 YFFLPPMDSEQVEIL

-1124 NKNFLKR
+1124 YKNFLKQ

>member
-1 MLTNNSVQAEADKN
+1 MLTKNSVQAEKN
-15 QSLVIRLPR
+15 QRLVMRLPR

-89 PNYTTRLLK
+89 PNYTTRLLE

-126 TNLIKVNFET
+126 TNLVKVNFET
-136 LGISCPETLLK
+136 LGISCPETFLK
-147 VVFTAIPFIVAFSG
+147 VLFTAIPFILAFSG
-161 SRALALLHL
+161 TRALALLHL
-170 FFVFPAILLL
+170 LFVFPAILLL

-185 QGVIWLGFSTASLEF
+185 QGVLWLTFSTTSFKFIL
-200 TPTSTH
+200 TSTD

-232 FVADSHHPYKTLRF
+232 FVADSRQPYKTLRF

-254 PPVFLGASWVLM
+254 PAVFLGGSWVLM

-274 GDDAFLNM
+274 GDDAFLNL

-291 ENASFLVTLLITVS
+291 ESASFIVTLIITVS
-305 CLLSSAT
+305 CLLSAAT

-325 LDRQLSPIFALVS
+325 SDDQLSPIFTLVS
-338 RQGVLGPAILIT
+338 PQGVLGPAILVT

-356 CLNLGNVSQL
+356 CLNLGNVPQL

-373 YLVSIMGLH
+373 YLLSIMGLH
-382 LGLWLCRGK
+382 LGLWLCRSK
-391 PQVLWPWWSLGF
+391 PQVLWPWWSLSF
-403 FFVEAVV
+403 FCVEAVV

-428 LPIVLMIGDVALR
+428 LPILLMIGDVGLR
-441 RLRFAPLHL
+441 RLKLSPLHL
-450 EWWTQRYYTRPNK
+450 KWWTQHYNIRSSI
-463 NNSDFLVLQ
+463 NNQDFVVLQ
-472 VVVLVSLICITATS
+472 VIVLVSLICITATS
-486 SWVIR
+486 SWVLR
-491 NLLDR
+491 DLLDGNYN
-496 VSNNPQNS
+496 SIHNS

-509 LVTLSFI
+509 LVTLSFT

-528 IVAID
+528 IAAID
-533 EARKQAKNLFI
+533 DARKQAKSLFI

-558 ENGRIC
+558 ENGKIC

-570 EELFQTTVQQL
+570 EELFQTNLQQL
-581 LGKKLNQLLICYRGK
+581 IGKKLNQLLISYRGK
-596 PEEWSIRTEQTLKIN
+596 PEQWPIRSEQTLKIN
-611 QGLRIVEATISQPF
+611 QALLIVESTISQPF
-625 NAQQREYVVIVR
+625 NSQLREYVVIIR
-637 DITKRKLVEEEL
+637 DITKRKLVEKEL
-649 VQYRYQLEQMVLERT
+649 VQYRHQLEQMVLERT
-664 IELIRVN
+664 VELIRVN
-671 QQLEQDIIKRQQ
+671 EQLEQDIIKRQQ

-694 DGLTGLPNQRLFM
+694 DGLTGLPNQRLFL
-707 ERVQRAIERTKH
+707 ERVQRTIERTKE
-719 QPKNYLFAVLFL
+719 QNKYLFAVLFL

-742 LGHLLGNQLLIAIS
+742 LGHLLGNQLLIEIS
-756 HRLKSVLRVVDIV
+756 HRLKSVLRVGDIV

-789 AIQVAERIKKVLA
+789 AIQVAERIKKVLS

-808 EHRVFTNVS
+808 EHRVFTNAS

-842 CAKALGKARYEVFD
+842 CAKSLGKARYEVFD
-856 PKMHEGASLL
+856 RKMHEGASLL
-866 LELETALRHALIKQE
+866 LELETALRNALLKQE
-881 EFRLDYQPIV
+881 QFRLYYQPII

-897 ITGFEALIR
+897 IIGFEALIR
-906 WYHPERGLISPQDFI
+906 WHHPKRGLVSPQDFI

-929 IVSIGQWVLYEACH
+929 IVNIGQWVLYEACH
-943 QMHTWHQKFP
+943 QMHKWHKQFP
-953 TSLPLTISVNFSGKQ
+953 SSLPLTISVNFSGKQ

-979 HILQETGLKPYSL
+979 HILEQTGLNPVSL

-998 TFLMDNFELA
+998 TLLMDNFELA

-1015 TELNVEMHMD
+1015 TALNVELHMD

-1030 YSSLSYIH
+1030 YSSLNYLH

-1051 VTNIGSR
+1051 VSNIGSR

-1082 GIETVDQLA
+1082 GIETVEQLA

-1103 YFFLPPMESAEVEIL
+1103 HFFLPAMESAEVETL

-1124 NKNFLKR
+1124 CKNFLKR

>member
-1 MLTNNSVQAEADKN
+1 MVSNDSARVENNQH
-15 QSLVIRLPR
+15 LLIRLPR

-61 LFGTIISFLLNLQ
+61 FFGTIISFLLNLQ
-74 VQSLGRHWPDVAGGT
+74 VQSLGRHWPDIAGGT

-98 NFPGLG
+98 KFPILG
-104 RYVALGYFFSWAA
+104 RYAALGYFFSWAA

-126 TNLIKVNFET
+126 TDLIKVNFET
-136 LGISCPETLLK
+136 LGISCPETLLR
-147 VVFTAIPFIVAFSG
+147 VLFTAIPFILAFSG
-161 SRALALLHL
+161 TRALALLHL

-185 QGVIWLGFSTASLEF
+185 QGVLWLVFSSTSFKLIS
-200 TPTSTH
+200 TSTH
-206 SLSFE
+206 NLSFQ

-232 FVADSHHPYKTLRF
+232 FVADSRHPYKTLKF
-246 LTVAAWLI
+246 LTVAACLI
-254 PPVFLGASWVLM
+254 PPVFLGGSWVLM
-266 CSAPNPTI
+266 CSAQNPTI
-274 GDDAFLNM
+274 GDDTFLNL

-291 ENASFLVTLLITVS
+291 EYAPFLVTLLITIS

-325 LDRQLSPIFALVS
+325 FDRQLSPIFALVS
-338 RQGVLGPAILIT
+338 RQGVLGPAIFVT
-350 FLLSLL
+350 FILSLL

-373 YLVSIMGLH
+373 YLMSIMGLH

-391 PQVLWPWWSLGF
+391 PHVLWPWWSLGF
-403 FFVEAVV
+403 FLVEAVV

-428 LPIVLMIGDVALR
+428 LPIILMSGDLALR
-441 RLRFAPLHL
+441 RLRFAPLHPN
-450 EWWTQRYYTRPNK
+450 WWTQRYDTRSTR
-463 NNSDFLVLQ
+463 NNPDFVVLQ
-472 VVVLVSLICITATS
+472 VIVLVSLICTTATI
-486 SWVIR
+486 SWIIR
-491 NLLDR
+491 DFLDR
-496 VSNNPQNS
+496 FSNNPQNS

-509 LVTLSFI
+509 LVTLSFT

-528 IVAID
+528 IIAID
-533 EARKQAKNLFI
+533 EARKQARNLFI

-558 ENGRIC
+558 EDGTIS

-570 EELFQTTVQQL
+570 EELFQTSVQQL
-581 LGKKLNQLLICYRGK
+581 LGQNLNQILICYRGK
-596 PEEWSIRTEQTLKIN
+596 PDEWSIRSEQTLKIN
-611 QGLRIVEATISQPF
+611 QGLRIVESTISQPF
-625 NAQQREYVVIVR
+625 NSQLREYIVIVR
-637 DITKRKLVEEEL
+637 DITKRKLAEEEL
-649 VQYRYQLEQMVLERT
+649 VQYRYQLEQLVLERT

-671 QQLEQDIIKRQQ
+671 QQLQQDIIKRQE

-707 ERVQRAIERTKH
+707 ERVQQAIEHSK
-719 QPKNYLFAVLFL
+719 QENDYLFAVLFL

-756 HRLKSVLRVVDIV
+756 HRLKSVLRGGDIV

-842 CAKALGKARYEVFD
+842 CAKSLGKARYEVFD
-856 PKMHEGASLL
+856 PKMHEGAALL
-866 LELETALRHALIKQE
+866 LELETALRHALLKQE

-897 ITGFEALIR
+897 IIGFEALIR

-943 QMHTWHQKFP
+943 QMHTWHKQFP
-953 TSLPLTISVNFSGKQ
+953 TSTPLTISVNFSGKQ
-968 ITQPDVFKQVK
+968 ITQPDVFKEVK
-979 HILQETGLKPYSL
+979 HILQQTGLEPCCL

-998 TFLMDNFELA
+998 TLLMDNFELA
-1008 TTVLSQL
+1008 ITVLSQL
-1015 TELNVEMHMD
+1015 TALNVEMHMD

-1030 YSSLSYIH
+1030 YSSLSYLH

-1051 VTNIGSR
+1051 VTSIGSR
-1058 GENLEIVRAIV
+1058 GENLEIIRAIV

-1082 GIETVDQLA
+1082 GIETVEQLA

-1103 YFFLPPMESAEVEIL
+1103 YFFLPPMERAEVEIL

-1124 NKNFLKR
+1124 GKNFLKR

>member
-1 MLTNNSVQAEADKN
+1 MLTNNFIQAEKN
-15 QSLVIRLPR
+15 QNLVIRLPR

-54 PKAILVW
+54 SKAILVW
-61 LFGTIISFLLNLQ
+61 FVGTIVSFLLNLQ
-74 VQSLGRHWPDVAGGT
+74 VQSLGRRWPDVAGGT

-126 TNLIKVNFET
+126 TDLIKVNFET
-136 LGISCPETLLK
+136 LGLSCPETLLK

-180 LLFCI
+180 LLFSI
-185 QGVIWLGFSTASLEF
+185 QGVLWLGFSTASFKLI
-200 TPTSTH
+200 PTSTH
-206 SLSFE
+206 TLSFE

-232 FVADSHHPYKTLRF
+232 FVADSHHPYKTLKF

-254 PPVFLGASWVLM
+254 PPVFLGGSWVLM
-266 CSAPNPTI
+266 CSTPNPTI
-274 GDDAFLNM
+274 GDDTFLNI

-291 ENASFLVTLLITVS
+291 EYAPFLVTLLITVS

-338 RQGVLGPAILIT
+338 HQGVLAPAILVT
-350 FLLSLL
+350 FIISLL

-366 VTVAGTC
+366 VTVAGTS
-373 YLVSIMGLH
+373 YLMSIMGLH
-382 LGLWLCRGK
+382 LGLWLCRGE
-391 PQVLWPWWSLGF
+391 PQVLWPWWSLSF
-403 FFVEAVV
+403 FFLETVV

-416 AWNWRDFLVGLL
+416 AWNWRDFSVGLL
-428 LPIVLMIGDVALR
+428 LPIVLMIGDVALS
-441 RLRFAPLHL
+441 RLRFAPLHP
-450 EWWTQRYYTRPNK
+450 EWWTQRYYIRSSK
-463 NNSDFLVLQ
+463 NNSDFVVLQ
-472 VVVLVSLICITATS
+472 VIVLVSLICITTTS

-491 NLLDR
+491 DLLDR
-496 VSNNPQNS
+496 VSTNPQNS

-533 EARKQAKNLFI
+533 EARKQARNLFI

-558 ENGRIC
+558 ENGTIC

-570 EELFQTTVQQL
+570 EELFQTSVEQL
-581 LGKKLNQLLICYRGK
+581 LGKKLNKLLRYYRGK
-596 PEEWSIRTEQTLKIN
+596 PKQWSIRSEQTLRVN
-611 QGLRIVEATISQPF
+611 QCLRIVESTISQPF
-625 NAQQREYVVIVR
+625 NSQVRDYVVIVR

-649 VQYRYQLEQMVLERT
+649 IQYRYQLEQLVLERT
-664 IELIRVN
+664 IELIKVN
-671 QQLEQDIIKRQQ
+671 QQLQQDIIKRQQ
-683 AQEQLLHNSLH
+683 AQEQLLHNSHH
-694 DGLTGLPNQRLFM
+694 DELTGLPNQRLFM
-707 ERVQRAIERTKH
+707 ERVQRAIERT
-719 QPKNYLFAVLFL
+719 QQQSNYLFAVLFL

-742 LGHLLGNQLLIAIS
+742 LGHLMGNQLLIAIS
-756 HRLKSVLRVVDIV
+756 HRLKSVLRGRDIV

-782 EIEDIST
+782 EIEDINIAT
-789 AIQVAERIKKVLA
+789 QVAERIKNILA

-808 EHRVFTNVS
+808 EHLVFTNAS
-817 IGIALSKADYEQ
+817 IGIALSKPDYEQ
-829 AAQILRDADVAMY
+829 SAQILRDADVAMY
-842 CAKALGKARYEVFD
+842 RAKSLGKARYEVFD
-856 PKMHEGASLL
+856 QKMHESASLL
-866 LELETALRHALIKQE
+866 LELETALRNALLKQE
-881 EFRLDYQPIV
+881 EFRLDYQPII

-897 ITGFEALIR
+897 IIGFEALIR
-906 WYHPERGLISPQDFI
+906 WYHPERGFISPQDFI

-929 IVSIGQWVLYEACH
+929 IVSIGEWVLFEACQ
-943 QMHTWHQKFP
+943 QMHRWHKQFP
-953 TSLPLTISVNFSGKQ
+953 SSLPLTISVNFSGKQ
-968 ITQPDVFKQVK
+968 ITQADVFKQVK
-979 HILQETGLKPYSL
+979 HILQETGLEPCCL

-998 TFLMDNFELA
+998 TLLMDNFELA

-1030 YSSLSYIH
+1030 YSSLSYLH

-1051 VTNIGSR
+1051 VTNIGSQ

-1082 GIETVDQLA
+1082 GIETIEQLA

-1103 YFFLPPMESAEVEIL
+1103 YFFFPPMEGAEVEKL
-1118 LAANLC
+1118 LADNLYC
-1124 NKNFLKR
+1124 KNFLNR

>member
-1 MLTNNSVQAEADKN
+1 MVSNDSARAENNQH
-15 QSLVIRLPR
+15 LLMRLPR

-54 PKAILVW
+54 SKAILVW
-61 LFGTIISFLLNLQ
+61 FFGTIISFLLNLQ

-126 TNLIKVNFET
+126 TDLIKVNFET
-136 LGISCPETLLK
+136 LGISCPETFLK
-147 VVFTAIPFIVAFSG
+147 VVFTAIPFILAFSG
-161 SRALALLHL
+161 TRALALLHL

-185 QGVIWLGFSTASLEF
+185 QGVLWLAFSSASF
-200 TPTSTH
+200 KFISASTH

-232 FVADSHHPYKTLRF
+232 FVADSRHPYKTLKF

-254 PPVFLGASWVLM
+254 PPVFLGGSWVLM
-266 CSAPNPTI
+266 CSPPNPTI
-274 GDDAFLNM
+274 GDDTFLNL

-291 ENASFLVTLLITVS
+291 EHASFLVTLLITIS

-325 LDRQLSPIFALVS
+325 LDKQLSPIFALVCH
-338 RQGVLGPAILIT
+338 QGVLVPAILVT

-373 YLVSIMGLH
+373 YLISIMGLH
-382 LGLWLCRGK
+382 LGLWLCRSQT
-391 PQVLWPWWSLGF
+391 QVLWPWWSLGF
-403 FFVEAVV
+403 FLLETVV

-428 LPIVLMIGDVALR
+428 LPIVLMIGDIALR
-441 RLRFAPLHL
+441 RLRFGPLHPK
-450 EWWTQRYYTRPNK
+450 WWTQYYGTRSSK
-463 NNSDFLVLQ
+463 NNSDFVVLQ
-472 VVVLVSLICITATS
+472 VIVLVSLICITATI
-486 SWVIR
+486 SWVLR
-491 NLLDR
+491 DLLDKL
-496 VSNNPQNS
+496 STNPQNS

-509 LVTLSFI
+509 LVTLSFT

-528 IVAID
+528 IIAID
-533 EARKQAKNLFI
+533 EARKQARNLFI
-544 TTLDTVP
+544 STLDTVP

-558 ENGRIC
+558 ENGTIS
-564 QTNAAA
+564 QTNTAA
-570 EELFQTTVQQL
+570 EELFETTIDQL
-581 LGKKLNQLLICYRGK
+581 LGQKLNQLLICYRGK
-596 PEEWSIRTEQTLKIN
+596 PEQWSIRSEQSLKIN
-611 QGLRIVEATISQPF
+611 QSLRIVESTISQPF
-625 NAQQREYVVIVR
+625 NSQLREYIVIVR
-637 DITKRKLVEEEL
+637 DITKRKLAEEEL
-649 VQYRYQLEQMVLERT
+649 VQYRYQLEQLVLERT

-671 QQLEQDIIKRQQ
+671 QQLEQDILKRQE
-683 AQEQLLHNSLH
+683 AQDQLLHNSLH
-694 DGLTGLPNQRLFM
+694 DGLTGLPNQRLFI
-707 ERVQRAIERTKH
+707 ERVQQAIQHTK
-719 QPKNYLFAVLFL
+719 QQNNYLFAVLFL

-756 HRLKSVLRVVDIV
+756 HRLKSVLRAGDIV

-789 AIQVAERIKKVLA
+789 AIQVAERINKVLA

-808 EHRVFTNVS
+808 QHRVFTNVS
-817 IGIALSKADYEQ
+817 IGIALNKADYEQ
-829 AAQILRDADVAMY
+829 AAQIIRDADVAMY

-856 PKMHEGASLL
+856 SKMHEGAALL
-866 LELETALRHALIKQE
+866 LELETALRHALLKHE

-897 ITGFEALIR
+897 IIGFEALIR
-906 WYHPERGLISPQDFI
+906 WHHPERGLISPQDFI

-943 QMHTWHQKFP
+943 QMHRWHKQFP

-979 HILQETGLKPYSL
+979 HILQQTGLEPCCL

-998 TFLMDNFELA
+998 TLLMDNFELA
-1008 TTVLSQL
+1008 TAVLSQL
-1015 TELNVEMHMD
+1015 TALNVETHMD

-1030 YSSLSYIH
+1030 YSSLSYLH

-1051 VTNIGSR
+1051 VTSIGSR
-1058 GENLEIVRAIV
+1058 GENLEIIRAIV

-1082 GIETVDQLA
+1082 GIETVEQLA

-1103 YFFLPPMESAEVEIL
+1103 YFFLPPMECSEVEIL

-1124 NKNFLKR
+1124 GKNFLSR

>member
-1 MLTNNSVQAEADKN
+1 MVTNNSVHEEIN
-15 QSLVIRLPR
+15 QHLVIRLPR

-46 PIIHAALG
+46 PMIHAALG

-61 LFGTIISFLLNLQ
+61 FFGTIISFLLNLQ
-74 VQSLGRHWPDVAGGT
+74 VQSLGRHWSDVAGGT

-126 TNLIKVNFET
+126 TKLIKVNFEP

-147 VVFTAIPFIVAFSG
+147 VAFTAIPFIVAFSG
-161 SRALALLHL
+161 SRALTLLHL
-170 FFVFPAILLL
+170 FFVLPAILLL
-180 LLFCI
+180 LLFCT
-185 QGVIWLGFSTASLEF
+185 QGIVSLASSTDNF
-200 TPTSTH
+200 KFIPPSTDR
-206 SLSFE
+206 LSFE
-211 EWAKWFFLA
+211 EWAKWFFMA

-232 FVADSHHPYKTLRF
+232 FVADSRHPYKTLKF
-246 LTVAAWLI
+246 LSVAAWLI
-254 PPVFLGASWVLM
+254 PPVFLGGSWVLM
-266 CSAPNPTI
+266 YSPRNPKI
-274 GDDAFLNM
+274 DDAFSNL
-282 VAASKPFWG
+282 VEASKPFWG
-291 ENASFLVTLLITVS
+291 EHAPFLVTLLITVS

-325 LDRQLSPIFALVS
+325 LDKQLSPIFALVS
-338 RQGVLGPAILIT
+338 RQGVLGPAILVT
-350 FLLSLL
+350 FLISLL
-356 CLNLGNVSQL
+356 CLNLGDISQL

-373 YLVSIMGLH
+373 YLMSIMGLH
-382 LGLWLCRGK
+382 LGLWLCRDK

-416 AWNWRDFLVGLL
+416 ASNWRYFLVGLL
-428 LPIVLMIGDVALR
+428 LPIVLIIADVGLR
-441 RLRFAPLHL
+441 RLRFAPLHP
-450 EWWTQRYYTRPNK
+450 EWWIQRYDIRSTRNS
-463 NNSDFLVLQ
+463 SDFVVLQ
-472 VVVLVSLICITATS
+472 VIVLVSLICITTTS

-491 NLLDR
+491 DLLDKL
-496 VSNNPQNS
+496 SNNPKNS

-509 LVTLSFI
+509 LVTLSFM

-533 EARKQAKNLFI
+533 EARQQARNLFI

-558 ENGRIC
+558 ENGTIC
-564 QTNAAA
+564 QTNTAA
-570 EELFQTTVQQL
+570 EKLFQTNVQQL
-581 LGKKLNQLLICYRGK
+581 LGQNLNQLLIRYRGK
-596 PEEWSIRTEQTLKIN
+596 PEQWSIRSEQTLKIN
-611 QGLRIVEATISQPF
+611 EGLRIVESTISQPF
-625 NAQQREYVVIVR
+625 NSPLQEYIVIVR
-637 DITKRKLVEEEL
+637 DITKRKLIEEEL
-649 VQYRYQLEQMVLERT
+649 VQYRYHLEQMVIGRT
-664 IELIRVN
+664 IELIKVN
-671 QQLEQDIIKRQQ
+671 QQLEKDIIKRQQ
-683 AQEQLLHNSLH
+683 VQEQLQHNSLH
-694 DGLTGLPNQRLFM
+694 DGLTGLPNQRLFI
-707 ERVQRAIERTKH
+707 ERVQQAIERTK
-719 QPKNYLFAVLFL
+719 QQKNYFFAVLFL
-731 DLDRFK
+731 DIDRFK

-742 LGHLLGNQLLIAIS
+742 LGHLQGNQLLIAIS
-756 HRLKSVLRVVDIV
+756 RRLKSVLRVGDII

-782 EIEDIST
+782 EIEDISI
-789 AIQVAERIKKVLA
+789 AVQVAERIKKVLT
-802 LPFQLN
+802 LPFKLN
-808 EHRVFTNVS
+808 EHRVFTNAS
-817 IGIALSKADYEQ
+817 IGIALSKADYKQ

-842 CAKALGKARYEVFD
+842 CAKSLGKARYEVFD
-856 PKMHEGASLL
+856 PKMHESASLL
-866 LELETALRHALIKQE
+866 LELETALRSALLKQK
-881 EFRLDYQPIV
+881 EFSLNYQPII

-897 ITGFEALIR
+897 IIGFEALIR
-906 WYHPERGLISPQDFI
+906 WHHPERGLISPEDFI

-929 IVSIGQWVLYEACH
+929 IISIGQWVLYEACH
-943 QMHTWHQKFP
+943 QMHIWHKQFP
-953 TSLPLTISVNFSGKQ
+953 ISLPLTISVNFSAKQ
-968 ITQPDVFKQVK
+968 ITQPDVFKEVK
-979 HILQETGLKPYSL
+979 HILQETGLKPSSL

-998 TFLMDNFELA
+998 TLLVDNFELA
-1008 TTVLSQL
+1008 TTVFSQL
-1015 TELNVEMHMD
+1015 TALNVELHMD

-1030 YSSLSYIH
+1030 FSSLSYLH

-1051 VTNIGSR
+1051 ITNIGSR

-1082 GIETVDQLA
+1082 GIETVEQLA

-1103 YFFLPPMESAEVEIL
+1103 YFFLPPIECAEVEIL

-1124 NKNFLKR
+1124 YKNFL

>member
-1 MLTNNSVQAEADKN
+1 MVSNDSARAEKN
-15 QSLVIRLPR
+15 QHLLMRLPR

-61 LFGTIISFLLNLQ
+61 FFGTIVSFLLNLQ
-74 VQSLGRHWPDVAGGT
+74 VQSLGRHWSDVSGGT
-89 PNYTTRLLK
+89 PNYTTRLLE
-98 NFPGLG
+98 NFPALG

-126 TNLIKVNFET
+126 TNLIKVNFEP
-136 LGISCPETLLK
+136 LDISFPENLLK
-147 VVFTAIPFIVAFSG
+147 VLFTAIPFILAFSG
-161 SRALALLHL
+161 TRALALLHL

-185 QGVIWLGFSTASLEF
+185 QGVLWLAFSTSSFKFL
-200 TPTSTH
+200 PISTH

-211 EWAKWFFLA
+211 EWAKWFFLG
-220 SYSIYACETTSS
+220 SYSIFACETTSS
-232 FVADSHHPYKTLRF
+232 FVADSRHPYKTLNF

-254 PPVFLGASWVLM
+254 PPVFLGGSWVLM

-274 GDDAFLNM
+274 GDDAFLNL
-282 VAASKPFWG
+282 VEASKPFWG
-291 ENASFLVTLLITVS
+291 ESASFLVTLLITIS

-319 ILYQLA
+319 MLYQLA
-325 LDRQLSPIFALVS
+325 LDRQISPIFALVS
-338 RQGVLGPAILIT
+338 RQGVLGPAILVT
-350 FLLSLL
+350 FILSLL
-356 CLNLGNVSQL
+356 CLNLGNISQL

-373 YLVSIMGLH
+373 YLMSIMGLH
-382 LGLWLCRGK
+382 LGLWLCRGQ
-391 PQVLWPWWSLGF
+391 PHVLWPWWSLAF
-403 FFVEAVV
+403 FLVEAVV

-428 LPIVLMIGDVALR
+428 LPIILIIGDVALR
-441 RLRFAPLHL
+441 RLRFAPLHPK
-450 EWWTQRYYTRPNK
+450 WWTQRYDTRAIK
-463 NNSDFLVLQ
+463 NNSDFVVLQ
-472 VVVLVSLICITATS
+472 VIVLVSLICITATI

-491 NLLDR
+491 DLLDR
-496 VSNNPQNS
+496 LSTNPQNS

-509 LVTLSFI
+509 LVTLSFT

-528 IVAID
+528 IIAID
-533 EARKQAKNLFI
+533 EARKQARNLFI

-558 ENGRIC
+558 EKGIIC

-570 EELFQTTVQQL
+570 EELFETSIQQL
-581 LGKKLNQLLICYRGK
+581 LGKNLNQLLMCYRGT
-596 PEEWSIRTEQTLKIN
+596 PEQWSIRSEQSLRIN
-611 QGLRIVEATISQPF
+611 QGLRIVESTISQPF
-625 NAQQREYVVIVR
+625 NSQLREYIVIVR
-637 DITKRKLVEEEL
+637 DITKRKLAEEEL
-649 VQYRYQLEQMVLERT
+649 VQYRYQLEQLVLERT

-671 QQLEQDIIKRQQ
+671 QQLQQDIIKRQE

-707 ERVQRAIERTKH
+707 ERVQQAIEHSK
-719 QPKNYLFAVLFL
+719 QQNNYLFAVLFL

-742 LGHLLGNQLLIAIS
+742 LGHLQGNQLLIAIS
-756 HRLKSVLRVVDIV
+756 HRLKSVLRVGDIV
-769 ARFGGDEFTILIE
+769 ARFGGDEFTILLE

-789 AIQVAERIKKVLA
+789 AIHVAERIKKVLA
-802 LPFQLN
+802 SPFQLN

-817 IGIALSKADYEQ
+817 IGIALSKRDYEQ

-856 PKMHEGASLL
+856 PKMHEGAALL
-866 LELETALRHALIKQE
+866 LELETALRHALLKQE
-881 EFRLDYQPIV
+881 DFRLDYQPIV

-897 ITGFEALIR
+897 VIGFEALIR

-929 IVSIGQWVLYEACH
+929 IVSIGEWVLYEACH
-943 QMHTWHQKFP
+943 QMHRWHQQFP

-979 HILQETGLKPYSL
+979 HILQQTGLEPCCL

-998 TFLMDNFELA
+998 TLLMDNFELA

-1015 TELNVEMHMD
+1015 TALNVETHMD

-1030 YSSLSYIH
+1030 YSSLSYLH
-1038 RLPIKTLKIDRSF
+1038 RLPIKTIKIDRSF
-1051 VTNIGSR
+1051 VTSIGSR
-1058 GENLEIVRAIV
+1058 GENLEIIRAIV

-1082 GIETVDQLA
+1082 GIETVEQLA

-1103 YFFLPPMESAEVEIL
+1103 YFFLPPMERAEVERL

-1124 NKNFLKR
+1124 SKNFLKR